1 MCVCVCVR
9 REGKRSPAQSPAL
22 GPARHGV
29 NRRTTP
35 PPPPPL
41 PPFYSWGALEGGP
54 VTESSEEEL
63 PQPPPPPP
71 PPPLRREPPPPPSP
85 LLAALGASGGA
96 MAARG
101 APRRLLLGSFW
112 VAFLLG
118 QRPES
123 SVAAAAAARSSS
135 SPQQQNLPPAG
146 PTVRTFTPFYF
157 TVEPVDTLSVRASSV
172 ILNCSAYCESSP
184 KIEWKKD
191 GTFLNLVSDDR
202 RQLLP
207 DGSLLINSVV
217 HSKHNKP
224 DEGHYQCVAT
234 VESLG
239 TIVSRTAKLTVAG
252 LPRFISQPE
261 SASVYRGNSI
271 VLNCEVN
278 ADLAPFVRWE
288 LDHEPLFLDDRVFKL
303 PSGALIISNATD
315 EDGGTYCCIIEI
327 GGSPKYSDEA
337 EIKVLPESE
346 VASNQVFLRQP
357 SSLTKITGQNAVL
370 PCVATGIPIP
380 VIRWTRNE
388 EELVTESSKNYLLLA
403 GGTLKINDI
412 TEDDAGTYT
421 CIAENGNETIEA
433 QADLIVQAPP
443 EFLKQPSNI
452 YAHESMDIVFECDV
466 TGKPTPTVKWVK
478 NGDVVIPSDY
488 FKIVNEHDLQVLGL
502 VKSDEGFY
510 QCIADNDVGN
520 IQSGA
525 QLIILD
531 HDVAIPT
538 LPPTSL
544 TSATTDHLAPATSGP
559 LPSAPRDV
567 VASLVSTRF
576 IKLTWRTPA
585 SDPHG
590 DNLTY
595 SVFYTRETVN
605 RERVENTSHPGE
617 MQVTIQNLM
626 PESVYVFRVVAQNK
640 HGPGESSL
648 PLKVATQP
656 EVQLPGPAP
665 NIRAYANS
673 PTSITISWA
682 TPLSGNGEIQNY
694 KLYYMEKGA
703 DNEQDIDVGGLSYTI
718 SGLKKYTEYSFRV
731 VAYNKHGPGV
741 STQDVVV
748 RTLSDVPSAAPQNL
762 TLEVQNSKSIMM
774 HWQPPPAGTH
784 NGQITGYKIRY
795 RKVTRKSDVT
805 DIVGTQLSQLI
816 EGLERGTEYSFRV
829 AALTVNGTGLP
840 TDWVSAETFESDLD
854 ESRVPEV
861 PSSLHV
867 RPLVTSIVVSWTPPE
882 NQNIVVRGYAI
893 GYGVGSPHAQTIKVD
908 YKQRYYTI
916 ENLDPSSH
924 YVITLKA
931 YNNVGEG
938 IPLYES
944 AVTRA
949 YTDTSEVDLFV
960 VNAPYTPV
968 PDPSPMMPPVGVQAS
983 ILSHDT
989 IRITW
994 ADNSLPKN
1002 QKVSDARYYTV
1013 RWKTNIPANT
1023 KYKTANTTTLSFL
1036 VTGLKPNTLYE
1047 FSVMVTKGRRSSTWS
1062 MTAHGTTFE
1071 LVPTSPPKDVT
1082 VVSKEGK
1089 PRTIIV
1095 NWQPPSEANGK
1106 ITGYIIYYSTDVN
1119 AEIHDWVIEPVVGNR
1134 LTHQIQELT
1143 LDTAYYFKIQARNS
1157 KGMGPMSE
1165 AVQFRT
1171 PKALGSAGKGNRP
1184 VDVGPDYKTPMSG
1197 SNSPHG
1203 SPSPLEY
1210 NMLLVIIV
1218 SVGVITIVVVVIV
1231 AVFCTRRTTSHQ
1243 KKKRAACKSV
1253 NGSHKYKGNSKD
1265 VKPPD
1270 LWIHHERLELKPIDK
1285 SPDPNPIMTDTPI
1298 PRNSQDITP
1307 VDNSMDSNIHQRRNS
1322 YRGHESEDSMST
1334 LAGRRGMR
1342 PKMMMPFDS
1351 QPPQPVISAHPIH
1364 SLDNPHHHFHSGSLA
1379 SPTCSYLHH
1388 QANPWP
1394 VGTSVSHSDRAN
1406 STESVRNTPSTD
1418 TMPASSSQ
1426 TCCADHQEPES
1437 ATGSYLPST
1446 QEEETSQSL
1455 PTAHV
1460 RPSHPL
1466 KSFAVPAVPPT
1477 GATYDPALPSTPL
1490 LSQQASSHPV
1500 HSVKTASIGT
1510 LGRTRPPM
1518 PVVVPSA
1525 PEVQETT
1532 RMLED
1537 SESNYEPDELT
1548 KEMAHLEGLM
1558 KDLNAIT
1565 TA

>member
-1 MCVCVCVR
+1 
-9 REGKRSPAQSPAL
+9 
-22 GPARHGV
+22 
-29 NRRTTP
+29 
-35 PPPPPL
+35 
-41 PPFYSWGALEGGP
+41 
-54 VTESSEEEL
+54 
-63 PQPPPPPP
+63 
-71 PPPLRREPPPPPSP
+71 
-85 LLAALGASGGA
+85 
-96 MAARG
+96 MAAERG
-101 APRRLLLGSFW
+101 ARRLLGTSSFW
-112 VAFLLG
+112 LCCLLLLG
-118 QRPES
+118 RRAPG
-123 SVAAAAAARSSS
+123 AAAARSG
-135 SPQQQNLPPAG
+135 SPPQSPG
-146 PTVRTFTPFYF
+146 SGVRTFTPFYF
-157 TVEPVDTLSVRASSV
+157 LVEPVDTLSSRGSSV
-172 ILNCSAYCESSP
+172 ILNCSAYSEPSP

-207 DGSLLINSVV
+207 DGSLFITNVV
-217 HSKHNKP
+217 HAKHNKP
-224 DEGHYQCVAT
+224 DEGYYQCVAT
-234 VESLG
+234 VENLG
-239 TIVSRTAKLTVAG
+239 TIVSRTAKLIVAS
-252 LPRFISQPE
+252 LPRFASQPE
-261 SASVYRGNSI
+261 PSSVYAGNSA

-278 ADLAPFVRWE
+278 ADLVPFVRWE
-288 LDHEPLFLDDRVFKL
+288 QNRQPLLLDDRVIKL
-303 PSGALIISNATD
+303 PSGTLVISNVT
-315 EDGGTYCCIIEI
+315 ERDGGLYRCVVES
-327 GGSPKYSDEA
+327 GGPPKYSDEA
-337 EIKVLPESE
+337 ELKVLPDPE
-346 VASNQVFLRQP
+346 VTSNLVFLKQP
-357 SSLTKITGQNAVL
+357 SSLVRVIGQSAVL
-370 PCVATGIPIP
+370 PCVALGLPTPT
-380 VIRWTRNE
+380 IRWMKNE
-388 EELVTESSKNYLLLA
+388 EALDTESSERLVLLA
-403 GGTLKINDI
+403 GGSLEISDV
-412 TEDDAGTYT
+412 TEDDAGTYF
-421 CIAENGNETIEA
+421 CIADNGNETIEA
-433 QADLIVQAPP
+433 QAELTVQAQP
-443 EFLKQPSNI
+443 EFLKQPTNI
-452 YAHESMDIVFECDV
+452 YAHESMDIIFECEV
-466 TGKPTPTVKWVK
+466 TGKPAPTVKWVK
-478 NGDVVIPSDY
+478 NGDMVIPSDY
-488 FKIVNEHDLQVLGL
+488 FKIVKEHNLQVLGL

-510 QCIADNDVGN
+510 QCIAENDVGN
-520 IQSGA
+520 AQAGA
-525 QLIILD
+525 QLIILE

-544 TSATTDHLAPATSGP
+544 TSATTDHLAPATTGP

-595 SVFYTRETVN
+595 SVFYTKEGIA

-626 PESVYVFRVVAQNK
+626 PATVYIFRVMAQNK
-640 HGPGESSL
+640 HGSGESSA
-648 PLKVATQP
+648 PLRVETQP

-665 NIRAYANS
+665 NIRAYATS
-673 PTSITISWA
+673 PTSITVTWE

-694 KLYYMEKGA
+694 KLYYMEKGT
-703 DNEQDIDVGGLSYTI
+703 DKEQDVDVSSHSHTI
-718 SGLKKYTEYSFRV
+718 NGLKKYTEYSFRV

-741 STQDVVV
+741 STQDVAV

-762 TLEVQNSKSIMM
+762 SLEVRNSKSIMI
-774 HWQPPPAGTH
+774 HWQPPPPATQ

-795 RKVTRKSDVT
+795 RKASRKSDVT
-805 DIVGTQLSQLI
+805 ETLVTGTQLSQLI
-816 EGLERGTEYSFRV
+816 EGLDRGTEYNFRV
-829 AALTVNGTGLP
+829 AALTINGTGP
-840 TDWVSAETFESDLD
+840 ATDWLSAETFESDLD
-854 ESRVPEV
+854 ETRVPDV

-893 GYGVGSPHAQTIKVD
+893 GYGIGSPHAQTIKVD

-931 YNNVGEG
+931 FNNVGEG

-944 AVTRA
+944 AVTRPH
-949 YTDTSEVDLFV
+949 T
-960 VNAPYTPV
+960 V
-968 PDPSPMMPPVGVQAS
+968 PDPTPMMPPVGVQAS

-994 ADNSLPKN
+994 ADNSLPKH
-1002 QKVSDARYYTV
+1002 QKITDSRYYTV

-1023 KYKTANTTTLSFL
+1023 KYKNANATTLSYL
-1036 VTGLKPNTLYE
+1036 VTGLKANTLYE

-1143 LDTAYYFKIQARNS
+1143 LDTPYYFKIQARNS

-1171 PKALGSAGKGNRP
+1171 PKASGSAGKGSRLP
-1184 VDVGPDYKTPMSG
+1184 DLGSDYKPPMSG

-1203 SPSPLEY
+1203 SPTSPLDS

-1218 SVGVITIVVVVIV
+1218 SVGVITIVVVVII

-1351 QPPQPVISAHPIH
+1351 QPPQQSI
-1364 SLDNPHHHFHSGSLA
+1364 
-1379 SPTCSYLHH
+1379 
-1388 QANPWP
+1388 
-1394 VGTSVSHSDRAN
+1394 
-1406 STESVRNTPSTD
+1406 RNTPSTD

-1426 TCCADHQEPES
+1426 TCCTDHQDPEG
-1437 ATGSYLPST
+1437 ATSSSYLASS
-1446 QEEETSQSL
+1446 QEEDSGQSL

-1466 KSFAVPAVPPT
+1466 KSFAVPAIPPP
-1477 GATYDPALPSTPL
+1477 GPPTYDPTLPSTPL
-1490 LSQQASSHPV
+1490 LSQQALNHHL

-1510 LGRTRPPM
+1510 LGRSRPPM

-1525 PEVQETT
+1525 PDVQETT

-1537 SESNYEPDELT
+1537 SESSYEPDELT

>member
-1 MCVCVCVR
+1 IDR
-9 REGKRSPAQSPAL
+9 DQG
-22 GPARHGV
+22 
-29 NRRTTP
+29 
-35 PPPPPL
+35 
-41 PPFYSWGALEGGP
+41 FYKY
-54 VTESSEEEL
+54 
-63 PQPPPPPP
+63 
-71 PPPLRREPPPPPSP
+71 LRMTCYK
-85 LLAALGASGGA
+85 LCI
-96 MAARG
+96 
-101 APRRLLLGSFW
+101 
-112 VAFLLG
+112 
-118 QRPES
+118 
-123 SVAAAAAARSSS
+123 
-135 SPQQQNLPPAG
+135 
-146 PTVRTFTPFYF
+146 TFTPFYF
-157 TVEPVDTLSVRASSV
+157 LVEPVDTLSVRASSV
-172 ILNCSAYCESSP
+172 ILNCS
-184 KIEWKKD
+184 D

-252 LPRFISQPE
+252 LPRFITQPE
-261 SASVYRGNSI
+261 SASVHRGNPI

-288 LDHEPLFLDDRVFKL
+288 LDHQPLFLDGRVFKL
-303 PSGALIISNATD
+303 PSGTLIVSNATD
-315 EDGGTYCCIIEI
+315 EDAGTYCCVIEI

-337 EIKVLPESE
+337 EIKVLPGTGLL
-346 VASNQVFLRQP
+346 FLKQP
-357 SSLTKITGQNAVL
+357 FPLTKVTGQSAVL
-370 PCVATGIPIP
+370 PCVASGIPVP
-380 VIRWTRNE
+380 LIRWTRKE
-388 EELVTESSKNYLLLA
+388 EDLVTENSHKFLFLS
-403 GGTLKINDI
+403 GGTLKINDV
-412 TEDDAGTYT
+412 TEDDSGTYT
-421 CIAENGNETIEA
+421 CIADNGNETIEA
-433 QADLIVQAPP
+433 RADLTVQVPP
-443 EFLKQPSNI
+443 TFLKQPANI
-452 YAHESMDIVFECDV
+452 YAHESMDIVFECNV
-466 TGKPTPTVKWVK
+466 SGKPTPVVKWVK

-488 FKIVNEHDLQVLGL
+488 FKIVNEHNLQVLGL

-510 QCIADNDVGN
+510 QCIAENDVGN

-544 TSATTDHLAPATSGP
+544 TSATTDHLAPATTGP

-585 SDPHG
+585 SDPQG

-595 SVFYTRETVN
+595 SVFYTKELSN

-626 PESVYVFRVVAQNK
+626 PEAVYIFRVVAQNK
-640 HGPGESSL
+640 HGAGESSV

-656 EVQLPGPAP
+656 EVQLPGP
-665 NIRAYANS
+665 
-673 PTSITISWA
+673 
-682 TPLSGNGEIQNY
+682 IQNY
-694 KLYYMEKGA
+694 KLYYMEKGME
-703 DNEQDIDVGGLSYTI
+703 NEDIDVGGLSYTI
-718 SGLKKYTEYSFRV
+718 IGLRKYTEYSFRV

-741 STQDVVV
+741 STQDVVI

-762 TLEVQNSKSIMM
+762 TLEVQNSKSIVM
-774 HWQPPPAGTH
+774 HWQPPPTGTH

-795 RKVTRKSDVT
+795 RKVIRKSDVT
-805 DIVGTQLSQLI
+805 EIIVGTQLSQLI
-816 EGLERGTEYSFRV
+816 EALERGTEYSFRV
-829 AALTVNGTGLP
+829 AALTINGTGIA
-840 TDWVSAETFESDLD
+840 TDWISAETFESDLD
-854 ESRVPEV
+854 ETRVPEV

-916 ENLDPSSH
+916 ENLVL
-924 YVITLKA
+924 Y
-931 YNNVGEG
+931 
-938 IPLYES
+938 IPLQ
-944 AVTRA
+944 
-949 YTDTSEVDLFV
+949 V
-960 VNAPYTPV
+960 VYRV
-968 PDPSPMMPPVGVQAS
+968 MPDPSPMMPPVGVQAS
-983 ILSHDT
+983 ILTHDT

-1071 LVPTSPPKDVT
+1071 QVPTSPPKDVT

-1106 ITGYIIYYSTDVN
+1106 ITGYIIYYNTDVN

-1184 VDVGPDYKTPMSG
+1184 LDVGTDYKTPLSG

-1210 NMLLVIIV
+1210 NMLLIIIV

-1351 QPPQPVISAHPIH
+1351 QPPQPVVSAHPIH
-1364 SLDNPHHHFHSGSLA
+1364 SLDNPHHHFHSGNLA
-1379 SPTCSYLHH
+1379 SPTCNYLHH
-1388 QANPWP
+1388 QANLWP

-1418 TMPASSSQ
+1418 TMPASLSQ

-1437 ATGSYLPST
+1437 ASTSYLPST
-1446 QEEETSQSL
+1446 QEEETSQNL

-1477 GATYDPALPSTPL
+1477 GSTYDPALPSTPL

-1537 SESNYEPDELT
+1537 TESNYEPDELT

>member
-1 MCVCVCVR
+1 MA
-9 REGKRSPAQSPAL
+9 AQP
-22 GPARHGV
+22 
-29 NRRTTP
+29 
-35 PPPPPL
+35 
-41 PPFYSWGALEGGP
+41 GALRLP
-54 VTESSEEEL
+54 TPATTSSSSTTASSLWISCLLLL
-63 PQPPPPPP
+63 P
-71 PPPLRREPPPPPSP
+71 
-85 LLAALGASGGA
+85 
-96 MAARG
+96 
-101 APRRLLLGSFW
+101 LLGS
-112 VAFLLG
+112 G
-118 QRPES
+118 
-123 SVAAAAAARSSS
+123 AARTSSQ
-135 SPQQQNLPPAG
+135 PQLPGAS
-146 PTVRTFTPFYF
+146 VRTFTPFYF
-157 TVEPVDTLSVRASSV
+157 LVEPEDTLSIRGSSV
-172 ILNCSAYCESSP
+172 ILNCSAYAEPSP

-191 GTFLNLVSDDR
+191 GTSLNLASDDR

-224 DEGHYQCVAT
+224 DEGYYQCVAT
-234 VESLG
+234 VEGLG

-252 LPRFISQPE
+252 LPRFANQPE
-261 SASVYRGNSI
+261 SSSVYAGNGA
-271 VLNCEVN
+271 VLNCEIN
-278 ADLAPFVRWE
+278 ADLVPFVRWE
-288 LDHEPLFLDDRVFKL
+288 QDRQPVLLDDRVIKVL
-303 PSGALIISNATD
+303 NGALIISNASE
-315 EDGGTYCCIIEI
+315 EDGGLYRCVVES
-327 GGSPKYSDEA
+327 GGPPKYSDEA
-337 EIKVLPESE
+337 ELKILSDPEVPSKLI
-346 VASNQVFLRQP
+346 FLKPPVPTIRV
-357 SSLTKITGQNAVL
+357 TGQTAVL
-370 PCVATGIPIP
+370 PCVASGFPTPT
-380 VIRWTRNE
+380 IRWTRNE
-388 EELVTESSKNYLLLA
+388 EALITEGSEKLALLA
-403 GGTLKINDI
+403 GGSLEINDI
-412 TEDDAGTYT
+412 VEEDAGIYT
-421 CIAENGNETIEA
+421 CIADNGNETIEA
-433 QADLIVQAPP
+433 KADLTVQVPP
-443 EFLKQPSNI
+443 EFLKRPTNI
-452 YAHESMDIVFECDV
+452 YAHESMDILFECEV
-466 TGKPTPTVKWVK
+466 NGKPTPTVKWVK
-478 NGDVVIPSDY
+478 NGEMVIPSDY
-488 FKIVNEHDLQVLGL
+488 FKIVKEHNLQVLGL

-510 QCIADNDVGN
+510 QCIAENDVGN
-520 IQSGA
+520 AQAGA

-531 HDVAIPT
+531 H
-538 LPPTSL
+538 
-544 TSATTDHLAPATSGP
+544 APATTGP

-576 IKLTWRTPA
+576 IKMTWRTPA

-595 SVFYTRETVN
+595 SVFYAKEGVN
-605 RERVENTSHPGE
+605 RERIENTTRPGE

-626 PESVYVFRVVAQNK
+626 PETVYIFRVVAQNK
-640 HGPGESSL
+640 HGSGESSA
-648 PLKVATQP
+648 PLKVETQP

-665 NIRAYANS
+665 NIRAYATS
-673 PTSITISWA
+673 PTSTTVTWE

-694 KLYYMEKGA
+694 KLYYMEKGT
-703 DNEQDIDVGGLSYTI
+703 DNEQDVDVGSRSYTI
-718 SGLKKYTEYSFRV
+718 NGLKKYTEYSFRV

-741 STQDVVV
+741 STEDVVV

-762 TLEVQNSKSIMM
+762 TLEVRNSKSIMIQ
-774 HWQPPPAGTH
+774 WQPPPPGTH

-795 RKVTRKSDVT
+795 RRISRKSDVT
-805 DIVGTQLSQLI
+805 ESIGGTQLFQLI

-829 AALTVNGTGLP
+829 AALTVNGTGP
-840 TDWVSAETFESDLD
+840 ATDWVSGETFESDLD

-893 GYGVGSPHAQTIKVD
+893 GYGIGSPHAQTIKVD

-931 YNNVGEG
+931 FNNVGEG

-944 AVTRA
+944 AVTRPH
-949 YTDTSEVDLFV
+949 TDTSEVDLFV
-960 VNAPYTPV
+960 INAPYTPV
-968 PDPSPMMPPVGVQAS
+968 PDPTPMMPPVGVQAS

-994 ADNSLPKN
+994 ADNSLPKH
-1002 QKVSDARYYTV
+1002 QKITDSRYYTV

-1023 KYKTANTTTLSFL
+1023 KYKTANATTLNYL

-1143 LDTAYYFKIQARNS
+1143 LDTPYYFKIQARNS

-1171 PKALGSAGKGNRP
+1171 PKADSSDKMPNDQASGSAGKGNRLP
-1184 VDVGPDYKTPMSG
+1184 DTDYKTPMG
-1197 SNSPHG
+1197 GNNSPHG
-1203 SPSPLEY
+1203 SPTSPLDS

-1364 SLDNPHHHFHSGSLA
+1364 SLDNPHHHFHSSSLA
-1379 SPTCSYLHH
+1379 SPTRSYLHH
-1388 QANPWP
+1388 QVNPWP
-1394 VGTSVSHSDRAN
+1394 VGTSMSHSDRAN

-1426 TCCADHQEPES
+1426 TCCTDHQDPEG
-1437 ATGSYLPST
+1437 ATGSSYLASS
-1446 QEEETSQSL
+1446 QEEDSGQSL

-1466 KSFAVPAVPPT
+1466 KSFAVPAVPPPSS
-1477 GATYDPALPSTPL
+1477 TYDPALPSTPL
-1490 LSQQASSHPV
+1490 LSQQAPNHQV

-1532 RMLED
+1532 RMLDD
-1537 SESNYEPDELT
+1537 SESSYEPDELT

>member
-1 MCVCVCVR
+1 MALQARLDFAKLRFWWVPSDNFFKDSTYLI
-9 REGKRSPAQSPAL
+9 GKA
-22 GPARHGV
+22 
-29 NRRTTP
+29 
-35 PPPPPL
+35 
-41 PPFYSWGALEGGP
+41 
-54 VTESSEEEL
+54 SS
-63 PQPPPPPP
+63 
-71 PPPLRREPPPPPSP
+71 
-85 LLAALGASGGA
+85 
-96 MAARG
+96 
-101 APRRLLLGSFW
+101 
-112 VAFLLG
+112 
-118 QRPES
+118 
-123 SVAAAAAARSSS
+123 
-135 SPQQQNLPPAG
+135 
-146 PTVRTFTPFYF
+146 VRTFTPFYF
-157 TVEPVDTLSVRASSV
+157 VVEPTDTLSVRGASV
-172 ILNCSAYCESSP
+172 VLNCSAFCETSP

-224 DEGHYQCVAT
+224 DEGYYQCVAT

-239 TIVSRTAKLTVAG
+239 TIVSRTAKLTIAG
-252 LPRFISQPE
+252 LPKFISQPE
-261 SASVYRGNSI
+261 STSVYRGNSAI
-271 VLNCEVN
+271 LNCEVN
-278 ADLAPFVRWE
+278 ADLVPFVRWE
-288 LDHEPLFLDDRVFKL
+288 QARQPLFLDDRVFKL

-315 EDGGTYCCIIEI
+315 GDEGLYRCIIES

-337 EIKVLPESE
+337 ELKILPDPEFPSDL
-346 VASNQVFLRQP
+346 VFLRQP
-357 SSLTKITGQNAVL
+357 SSLIRVTGQSAVL
-370 PCVATGIPIP
+370 PCAAAGFPTP

-388 EELVTESSKNYLLLA
+388 EELITEGSERFLLLA
-403 GGTLKINDI
+403 GGSLEISDI
-412 TEDDAGTYT
+412 MEDDAGTYA
-421 CIAENGNETIEA
+421 CIVDNGNETAEA
-433 QADLIVQAPP
+433 QADLTVLAPP
-443 EFLKQPSNI
+443 EFLKQPANI
-452 YAHESMDIVFECDV
+452 YAHESMDIVFECEV

-478 NGDVVIPSDY
+478 NGDMVIPSDY
-488 FKIVNEHDLQVLGL
+488 FKIVKEHNLQVLGL

-510 QCIADNDVGN
+510 QCIAENDVGN
-520 IQSGA
+520 VQAGA
-525 QLIILD
+525 QLIILE
-531 HDVAIPT
+531 H
-538 LPPTSL
+538 
-544 TSATTDHLAPATSGP
+544 APATTGP

-567 VASLVSTRF
+567 VATLVSTRF

-585 SDPHG
+585 SDPQG

-595 SVFYTRETVN
+595 SVFYTKEGIN
-605 RERVENTSHPGE
+605 RERVENTSRPGE

-626 PESVYVFRVVAQNK
+626 PETVYIFRVVAQNK
-640 HGPGESSL
+640 HGPGESSV

-673 PTSITISWA
+673 PTSITVTWE

-694 KLYYMEKGA
+694 KLYYMEKGT
-703 DNEQDIDVGGLSYTI
+703 DNEQDVDVGGHSYTI
-718 SGLKKYTEYSFRV
+718 NGLKKYREYSFRV

-748 RTLSDVPSAAPQNL
+748 RTLSDVPSAPPQNL
-762 TLEVQNSKSIMM
+762 SLEVRNSKSIMV
-774 HWQPPPAGTH
+774 HWQPPPPGTH

-795 RKVTRKSDVT
+795 RKVSRKSDVT
-805 DIVGTQLSQLI
+805 ESIGGTQIFQLI

-829 AALTVNGTGLP
+829 AALTINGTGP
-840 TDWVSAETFESDLD
+840 ATDWVSAETFESDLD
-854 ESRVPEV
+854 ETRVPEV

-931 YNNVGEG
+931 FNNVGEG

-944 AVTRA
+944 AVTRSQ
-949 YTDTSEVDLFV
+949 TDTSEVDVFV
-960 VNAPYTPV
+960 INAPYTPV

-1002 QKVSDARYYTV
+1002 QKITDARYYTV

-1023 KYKTANTTTLSFL
+1023 KYKTANTTTLSYL

-1143 LDTAYYFKIQARNS
+1143 LDTPYYFKIQARNS

-1171 PKALGSAGKGNRP
+1171 PKASGTGGKGSRP
-1184 VDVGPDYKTPMSG
+1184 VDLGPDYKPPMSG

-1203 SPSPLEY
+1203 SPTSPLDS

-1218 SVGVITIVVVVIV
+1218 SVGVITIVIVVIV

-1379 SPTCSYLHH
+1379 SPTRSYLHH
-1388 QANPWP
+1388 QVNPWP
-1394 VGTSVSHSDRAN
+1394 IGTSMSHSDRAN

-1426 TCCADHQEPES
+1426 TCADHQDPDS
-1437 ATGSYLPST
+1437 ATGSYLASA
-1446 QEEETSQSL
+1446 QEEDSSQNL

-1466 KSFAVPAVPPT
+1466 KSFAVPAVPPSSS
-1477 GATYDPALPSTPL
+1477 TYDPALPSTPL
-1490 LSQQASSHPV
+1490 LSQQASNHPV

-1518 PVVVPSA
+1518 PVIVPSA
-1525 PEVQETT
+1525 PDVQETT

>member
-1 MCVCVCVR
+1 
-9 REGKRSPAQSPAL
+9 
-22 GPARHGV
+22 
-29 NRRTTP
+29 
-35 PPPPPL
+35 
-41 PPFYSWGALEGGP
+41 
-54 VTESSEEEL
+54 
-63 PQPPPPPP
+63 
-71 PPPLRREPPPPPSP
+71 
-85 LLAALGASGGA
+85 

-101 APRRLLLGSFW
+101 ARRLLGSLW
-112 VAFLLG
+112 IALLLG
-118 QRPES
+118 QSDP
-123 SVAAAAAARSSS
+123 AAAAARSSS
-135 SPQQQNLPPAG
+135 QSPAG
-146 PTVRTFTPFYF
+146 STVRTFTPFYF
-157 TVEPVDTLSVRASSV
+157 LVEPVDTLSVRGASV
-172 ILNCSAYCESSP
+172 ILNCSAFCESSP

-224 DEGHYQCVAT
+224 DEGYYQCVAT

-239 TIVSRTAKLTVAG
+239 TIVSKTAKLTVAG
-252 LPRFISQPE
+252 LPRFTSQPE
-261 SASVYRGNSI
+261 STSVYRGNSVI
-271 VLNCEVN
+271 LNCEVN
-278 ADLAPFVRWE
+278 ADLVPFVRWE
-288 LDHEPLFLDDRVFKL
+288 QDRQPLFLDDRIFTL
-303 PSGALIISNATD
+303 PSGALIISNVTD
-315 EDGGTYCCIIEI
+315 GDGGLYRCVIES

-337 EIKVLPESE
+337 ELKVLPDPE
-346 VASNQVFLRQP
+346 VPLNLVFLRQP
-357 SSLTKITGQNAVL
+357 SSLTKVTGQSAVF
-370 PCVATGIPIP
+370 PCVTAGFPTP
-380 VIRWTRNE
+380 VNRWMRNE
-388 EELVTESSKNYLLLA
+388 EELTTEGSERFSLLA
-403 GGTLKINDI
+403 GGSLEISDI
-412 TEDDAGTYT
+412 TDDDAGTYA
-421 CIAENGNETIEA
+421 CIVDNGNETIEA
-433 QADLIVQAPP
+433 QADLTVQAPP
-443 EFLKQPSNI
+443 EFLKQPANI
-452 YAHESMDIVFECDV
+452 YAHESMDIIFECEV

-478 NGDVVIPSDY
+478 NGDMVIPSDY
-488 FKIVNEHDLQVLGL
+488 FKIVKEHNLQVLGL

-510 QCIADNDVGN
+510 QCIAENDIGN
-520 IQSGA
+520 AQAGA
-525 QLIILD
+525 QLIILE

-544 TSATTDHLAPATSGP
+544 TSATTDHLAPATTGP

-595 SVFYTRETVN
+595 IVFYTKEGIN
-605 RERVENTSHPGE
+605 RERVENTSRPGE

-626 PESVYVFRVVAQNK
+626 PETVYVFRVVAQNK
-640 HGPGESSL
+640 HGPGESSAS
-648 PLKVATQP
+648 LKVATQP

-665 NIRAYANS
+665 NIRAYAIS
-673 PTSITISWA
+673 PTSVTVMWD

-694 KLYYMEKGA
+694 KLYYMEKGT
-703 DNEQDIDVGGLSYTI
+703 DNEQDVDVGGHSYTI
-718 SGLKKYTEYSFRV
+718 NGLKKYTEYSFRV

-748 RTLSDVPSAAPQNL
+748 QTLSDVPSAAPQNL
-762 TLEVQNSKSIMM
+762 SLEVRNSKSIMI

-795 RKVTRKSDVT
+795 RKASRKSDVT
-805 DIVGTQLSQLI
+805 ESIGGTQLFQLI

-829 AALTVNGTGLP
+829 AALTSNGTGP
-840 TDWVSAETFESDLD
+840 ATDWISAETFESDLD
-854 ESRVPEV
+854 ETRVPEV

-893 GYGVGSPHAQTIKVD
+893 GYGIGSPHAQTIKVD

-931 YNNVGEG
+931 FNNVGEG

-944 AVTRA
+944 AVTRPH
-949 YTDTSEVDLFV
+949 T
-960 VNAPYTPV
+960 V

-1002 QKVSDARYYTV
+1002 QKITDARYYTV

-1023 KYKTANTTTLSFL
+1023 KYKTANTTTLSYL

-1089 PRTIIV
+1089 PKTIIV

-1143 LDTAYYFKIQARNS
+1143 LDTPYYFKIQARNS

-1171 PKALGSAGKGNRP
+1171 PKALGSTGKGIRTL
-1184 VDVGPDYKTPMSG
+1184 DVGPDYKPPMSG

-1203 SPSPLEY
+1203 SPTSPLDS

-1218 SVGVITIVVVVIV
+1218 SVGVITIVIVVIV

-1379 SPTCSYLHH
+1379 SPTRSYLHH
-1388 QANPWP
+1388 QVNPWP
-1394 VGTSVSHSDRAN
+1394 IGTSMSHSDRAN

-1426 TCCADHQEPES
+1426 TCCADHQDPES
-1437 ATGSYLPST
+1437 ATGSYLANT
-1446 QEEETSQSL
+1446 QEEDTGQNL

-1477 GATYDPALPSTPL
+1477 GSTYDSALPSTPL
-1490 LSQQASSHPV
+1490 LSQQASNHPV

-1525 PEVQETT
+1525 PDVQETA

>member
-1 MCVCVCVR
+1 MDWIW
-9 REGKRSPAQSPAL
+9 L
-22 GPARHGV
+22 GTVEKNIPEKAPVDPNDGS
-29 NRRTTP
+29 
-35 PPPPPL
+35 
-41 PPFYSWGALEGGP
+41 SW
-54 VTESSEEEL
+54 
-63 PQPPPPPP
+63 
-71 PPPLRREPPPPPSP
+71 
-85 LLAALGASGGA
+85 LGA
-96 MAARG
+96 
-101 APRRLLLGSFW
+101 PN
-112 VAFLLG
+112 VAD
-118 QRPES
+118 E
-123 SVAAAAAARSSS
+123 
-135 SPQQQNLPPAG
+135 

-157 TVEPVDTLSVRASSV
+157 IVEPVDTLSVRASSV
-172 ILNCSAYCESSP
+172 ILNCSAYCESPP

-252 LPRFISQPE
+252 LPRFITQPE
-261 SASVYRGNSI
+261 SASVYRGNPI

-288 LDHEPLFLDDRVFKL
+288 LDHQPLFLDDRVFKL
-303 PSGALIISNATD
+303 PSGTLIVSNATD
-315 EDGGTYCCIIEI
+315 EDGGTYCCVIEI

-337 EIKVLPESE
+337 EIKVLPDTESE
-346 VASNQVFLRQP
+346 IASDLLFLKQP
-357 SSLTKITGQNAVL
+357 FSLTKVTGQSAVL
-370 PCVATGIPIP
+370 PCVAAGIPVP
-380 VIRWTRNE
+380 LIRWTRNE
-388 EELVTESSKNYLLLA
+388 EELVTENSHKFIFLS

-412 TEDDAGTYT
+412 TEDDTGTYT
-421 CIAENGNETIEA
+421 CIADNGNDTIEA
-433 QADLIVQAPP
+433 QADLTVQVPP
-443 EFLKQPSNI
+443 MFLKQPANI

-466 TGKPTPTVKWVK
+466 SGKPTPTVKWVK

-488 FKIVNEHDLQVLGL
+488 FKIVNEHNLQVLGL

-510 QCIADNDVGN
+510 QCITENDVGN
-520 IQSGA
+520 IQAGA

-585 SDPHG
+585 SDPQG

-595 SVFYTRETVN
+595 SVFYTKEMSN

-626 PESVYVFRVVAQNK
+626 PETVYIFRVVAQNK
-640 HGPGESSL
+640 HGPGESSV

-673 PTSITISWA
+673 PTSITVTWG

-694 KLYYMEKGA
+694 KLYYMEKGTE
-703 DNEQDIDVGGLSYTI
+703 NEQDVDVGGLSYTI
-718 SGLKKYTEYSFRV
+718 IGLKKYTEYSFRV

-741 STQDVVV
+741 STQDVVI

-774 HWQPPPAGTH
+774 HWQPPPTGTH

-795 RKVTRKSDVT
+795 RKVIRKSDVT
-805 DIVGTQLSQLI
+805 EIIVGTQLSQLI

-829 AALTVNGTGLP
+829 AALTVNGTGIS
-840 TDWVSAETFESDLD
+840 TDWISAETFESDLD

-1071 LVPTSPPKDVT
+1071 QVPTSPPKDVT

-1184 VDVGPDYKTPMSG
+1184 VDAGTDHKTPISG

-1210 NMLLVIIV
+1210 NMLLIIIV

-1379 SPTCSYLHH
+1379 SPTCNYLHH
-1388 QANPWP
+1388 QANLWP

-1437 ATGSYLPST
+1437 ASGSYLPST
-1446 QEEETSQSL
+1446 QEEETNQNL

-1477 GATYDPALPSTPL
+1477 GSTYDPALPSTPL

-1537 SESNYEPDELT
+1537 TESNYEPDELT

>member
-1 MCVCVCVR
+1 MAAEREAGRLVR
-9 REGKRSPAQSPAL
+9 TSFS
-22 GPARHGV
+22 
-29 NRRTTP
+29 RRRC
-35 PPPPPL
+35 PPPPL
-41 PPFYSWGALEGGP
+41 L
-54 VTESSEEEL
+54 L
-63 PQPPPPPP
+63 
-71 PPPLRREPPPPPSP
+71 LP
-85 LLAALGASGGA
+85 LLLLLPGVA
-96 MAARG
+96 AARG
-101 APRRLLLGSFW
+101 G
-112 VAFLLG
+112 
-118 QRPES
+118 
-123 SVAAAAAARSSS
+123 S
-135 SPQQQNLPPAG
+135 SPQPAG
-146 PTVRTFTPFYF
+146 ASVRTFSPFYF
-157 TVEPVDTLSVRASSV
+157 LAEPVDTLSVRGSSV
-172 ILNCSAYCESSP
+172 VLNCSAYSEPSP

-207 DGSLLINSVV
+207 DGSLFISSVV

-224 DEGHYQCVAT
+224 DEGFYQCVAT
-234 VESLG
+234 VDNLG

-252 LPRFISQPE
+252 LPRFTSQPE
-261 SASVYRGNSI
+261 PSSVYVGNSAI
-271 VLNCEVN
+271 LNCEVN
-278 ADLAPFVRWE
+278 ADLVPFVRWE
-288 LDHEPLFLDDRVFKL
+288 QNRQPLLLDDRVVKL
-303 PSGALIISNATD
+303 PSGTLVVSNVT
-315 EDGGTYCCIIEI
+315 EGDGGLYRCVVES
-327 GGSPKYSDEA
+327 GGPPKFSDEA
-337 EIKVLPESE
+337 ELKVLQDSEEMLNLLFLLRPSSVIKV
-346 VASNQVFLRQP
+346 
-357 SSLTKITGQNAVL
+357 IGQSVVL
-370 PCVATGIPIP
+370 PCVASGLPAP
-380 VIRWTRNE
+380 VIRWMKNE
-388 EELVTESSKNYLLLA
+388 EVLDTESSGRLVLLA
-403 GGTLKINDI
+403 GGSLEISDVI
-412 TEDDAGTYT
+412 EDDAGTYF
-421 CIAENGNETIEA
+421 CIADNGNKTVEA
-433 QADLIVQAPP
+433 QAELTVQVPP
-443 EFLKQPSNI
+443 EFLRQPANI
-452 YAHESMDIVFECDV
+452 YAHESMDIIFECEV

-488 FKIVNEHDLQVLGL
+488 FKIVKEHNLQVLGL

-510 QCIADNDVGN
+510 QCIAENDVGN
-520 IQSGA
+520 AQAGA
-525 QLIILD
+525 QLIILE
-531 HDVAIPT
+531 H
-538 LPPTSL
+538 
-544 TSATTDHLAPATSGP
+544 APATTGP

-595 SVFYTRETVN
+595 SVFYTKEGIA
-605 RERVENTSHPGE
+605 RERVENTSQPGE

-626 PESVYVFRVVAQNK
+626 PATVYIFKVMAQNK
-640 HGPGESSL
+640 HGSGESSA
-648 PLKVATQP
+648 PLRVETQP

-665 NIRAYANS
+665 NIRAYATS
-673 PTSITISWA
+673 PTSVTITWE
-682 TPLSGNGEIQNY
+682 TPLSGNGDIQSY
-694 KLYYMEKGA
+694 KLYYMEKGT
-703 DNEQDIDVGGLSYTI
+703 DKEQDVDVSSHSYTI
-718 SGLKKYTEYSFRV
+718 NGLKKYTEYSFRV

-741 STQDVVV
+741 STQDVAV
-748 RTLSDVPSAAPQNL
+748 RTLSDVPSTAPQNL
-762 TLEVQNSKSIMM
+762 SLEVRNSKSIVI
-774 HWQPPPAGTH
+774 HWQPPSPATQ

-795 RKVTRKSDVT
+795 RKASRKSDVT
-805 DIVGTQLSQLI
+805 ETLVTGTQLSQLI
-816 EGLERGTEYSFRV
+816 EGLDRGTEYNFRV
-829 AALTVNGTGLP
+829 AALTVNGTGP
-840 TDWVSAETFESDLD
+840 ATDWLSAETFESDLD
-854 ESRVPEV
+854 ETRVPEV

-893 GYGVGSPHAQTIKVD
+893 GYGIGSPHAQTIKVD

-931 YNNVGEG
+931 FNNVGEG

-944 AVTRA
+944 AVTRPH
-949 YTDTSEVDLFV
+949 T
-960 VNAPYTPV
+960 V
-968 PDPSPMMPPVGVQAS
+968 PDPTPMMPPVGVQAS

-989 IRITW
+989 VRITW
-994 ADNSLPKN
+994 ADNSLPKH
-1002 QKVSDARYYTV
+1002 QKITDSRYYTV

-1023 KYKTANTTTLSFL
+1023 KYKNANATTLSYL

-1062 MTAHGTTFE
+1062 MTAHGATFE

-1143 LDTAYYFKIQARNS
+1143 LDTPYYFKIQARNS

-1171 PKALGSAGKGNRP
+1171 PKALGSAGKGSRLP
-1184 VDVGPDYKTPMSG
+1184 DLGSDYKPPMSG

-1203 SPSPLEY
+1203 SPTSPLDS

-1218 SVGVITIVVVVIV
+1218 SVGVITIVVVVII

-1253 NGSHKYKGNSKD
+1253 NGSHKYKGNCKD

-1285 SPDPNPIMTDTPI
+1285 SPDPNPVMTDTPI

-1364 SLDNPHHHFHSGSLA
+1364 SLDNPHHHFHSSSLA
-1379 SPTCSYLHH
+1379 SPARSHLYHPSS
-1388 QANPWP
+1388 PWP
-1394 VGTSVSHSDRAN
+1394 IGTSMSLSDRAN

-1426 TCCADHQEPES
+1426 TCCTDHQDPEG
-1437 ATGSYLPST
+1437 ATSSSYLASS
-1446 QEEETSQSL
+1446 QEEDSGQSL

-1466 KSFAVPAVPPT
+1466 KSFAVPAIPPP
-1477 GATYDPALPSTPL
+1477 GPPVYDPALPSTPL
-1490 LSQQASSHPV
+1490 LSQQALNHHI

-1510 LGRTRPPM
+1510 LGRSRPPM

-1537 SESNYEPDELT
+1537 SESSYEPDELT

>member
-1 MCVCVCVR
+1 
-9 REGKRSPAQSPAL
+9 
-22 GPARHGV
+22 
-29 NRRTTP
+29 
-35 PPPPPL
+35 
-41 PPFYSWGALEGGP
+41 
-54 VTESSEEEL
+54 
-63 PQPPPPPP
+63 
-71 PPPLRREPPPPPSP
+71 
-85 LLAALGASGGA
+85 
-96 MAARG
+96 MAAERG
-101 APRRLLLGSFW
+101 ARRLPGTSSLRLCCLLLLLPLLLG
-112 VAFLLG
+112 
-118 QRPES
+118 RPPP
-123 SVAAAAAARSSS
+123 AAAARSGSPPQSAGSS
-135 SPQQQNLPPAG
+135 I
-146 PTVRTFTPFYF
+146 RKFTPFYF
-157 TVEPVDTLSVRASSV
+157 LVEPVDTLSVRGSSV
-172 ILNCSAYCESSP
+172 ILNCSAYSEPSP

-207 DGSLLINSVV
+207 DGSLFISNVV

-224 DEGHYQCVAT
+224 DEGYYQCVAT

-252 LPRFISQPE
+252 LPRFASQPE
-261 SASVYRGNSI
+261 PSSVYAGNSAI
-271 VLNCEVN
+271 LNCEVN
-278 ADLAPFVRWE
+278 VDLVPFVRWE
-288 LDHEPLFLDDRVFKL
+288 QNRQPLLLDDRIIKL
-303 PSGALIISNATD
+303 PSGTLVINNAT
-315 EDGGTYCCIIEI
+315 EGDGGLYRCVVES
-327 GGSPKYSDEA
+327 GGPPKYSDEA
-337 EIKVLPESE
+337 ELKVLLPDPEFT
-346 VASNQVFLRQP
+346 SNLVFLKQP
-357 SSLTKITGQNAVL
+357 SSLVRVIGQSVVL
-370 PCVATGIPIP
+370 PCVASGLPIP
-380 VIRWTRNE
+380 TIRWMKNE
-388 EELVTESSKNYLLLA
+388 EALDTESSEKLVLLA
-403 GGTLKINDI
+403 GGSLEISDV
-412 TEDDAGTYT
+412 TEDDAGTYF
-421 CIAENGNETIEA
+421 CIADNGNETIEA
-433 QADLIVQAPP
+433 QAELTVQAQP
-443 EFLKQPSNI
+443 EFLKQPTNI
-452 YAHESMDIVFECDV
+452 YAHESMDIVFECEV
-466 TGKPTPTVKWVK
+466 TGKPTPTVKWIK
-478 NGDVVIPSDY
+478 NGDMVIPSDY
-488 FKIVNEHDLQVLGL
+488 FKIVKEHNLQVLGL

-510 QCIADNDVGN
+510 QCIAENDVGN
-520 IQSGA
+520 AQAGA
-525 QLIILD
+525 QLIILE
-531 HDVAIPT
+531 H
-538 LPPTSL
+538 
-544 TSATTDHLAPATSGP
+544 APATTGP

-595 SVFYTRETVN
+595 SVFYTKEGIA
-605 RERVENTSHPGE
+605 RERVENTSRPGE

-626 PESVYVFRVVAQNK
+626 PATVYVFRVVAQNK
-640 HGPGESSL
+640 HGSGESSA
-648 PLKVATQP
+648 PLRVETQP

-665 NIRAYANS
+665 NIRAYAAS
-673 PTSITISWA
+673 PTSITVTWE

-694 KLYYMEKGA
+694 KLYYMEKGT
-703 DNEQDIDVGGLSYTI
+703 DKEQDVDVSSHSHTI
-718 SGLKKYTEYSFRV
+718 NGLKKYTEYSFRV

-741 STQDVVV
+741 STQDVAV
-748 RTLSDVPSAAPQNL
+748 RTLSDVPGAAPQNL
-762 TLEVQNSKSIMM
+762 SLEVRNSKSIVI
-774 HWQPPPAGTH
+774 HWQPPPPATQ
-784 NGQITGYKIRY
+784 NGQIIGYKIRY
-795 RKVTRKSDVT
+795 RKASRKSDVT
-805 DIVGTQLSQLI
+805 ETLVPGTQLSQLI
-816 EGLERGTEYSFRV
+816 EGLDRGTEYNFRV
-829 AALTVNGTGLP
+829 AALTVNGTGP
-840 TDWVSAETFESDLD
+840 ATDWLSAETFESDLD
-854 ESRVPEV
+854 ETRVPEV

-893 GYGVGSPHAQTIKVD
+893 GYGIGSPHAQTIKVD

-931 YNNVGEG
+931 FNNVGEG

-944 AVTRA
+944 AVTRPH
-949 YTDTSEVDLFV
+949 T
-960 VNAPYTPV
+960 V
-968 PDPSPMMPPVGVQAS
+968 PDPTPMMPPVGVQAS

-994 ADNSLPKN
+994 ADNSLPKH
-1002 QKVSDARYYTV
+1002 QKITDSRYYTV

-1023 KYKTANTTTLSFL
+1023 KYKNANATTLSYL
-1036 VTGLKPNTLYE
+1036 VTGLKANTLYE

-1071 LVPTSPPKDVT
+1071 FVPTSPPKDVT

-1143 LDTAYYFKIQARNS
+1143 LDTPYYFKIQARNS

-1171 PKALGSAGKGNRP
+1171 PKASGSAGKGSRLP
-1184 VDVGPDYKTPMSG
+1184 DLGSDYKPPMSG

-1203 SPSPLEY
+1203 SPTSPLDSS
-1210 NMLLVIIV
+1210 MLLVIIV
-1218 SVGVITIVVVVIV
+1218 SVGVVTIVVVVVI

-1351 QPPQPVISAHPIH
+1351 QPPQ
-1364 SLDNPHHHFHSGSLA
+1364 
-1379 SPTCSYLHH
+1379 
-1388 QANPWP
+1388 Q
-1394 VGTSVSHSDRAN
+1394 
-1406 STESVRNTPSTD
+1406 SVRNTPSTD

-1426 TCCADHQEPES
+1426 TCCTDHQDPEG
-1437 ATGSYLPST
+1437 ATSSSYLASS
-1446 QEEETSQSL
+1446 QEEDSGQSL

-1466 KSFAVPAVPPT
+1466 KSFAVPAIPPP
-1477 GATYDPALPSTPL
+1477 GPPTYDPTLPSTPL
-1490 LSQQASSHPV
+1490 LSQQALNHHI

-1510 LGRTRPPM
+1510 LGRSRPPM

-1537 SESNYEPDELT
+1537 SESSYEPDELT

>member
-1 MCVCVCVR
+1 
-9 REGKRSPAQSPAL
+9 
-22 GPARHGV
+22 
-29 NRRTTP
+29 
-35 PPPPPL
+35 
-41 PPFYSWGALEGGP
+41 
-54 VTESSEEEL
+54 
-63 PQPPPPPP
+63 
-71 PPPLRREPPPPPSP
+71 
-85 LLAALGASGGA
+85 
-96 MAARG
+96 MAAERG
-101 APRRLLLGSFW
+101 ARRLLGTSSFW
-112 VAFLLG
+112 LCCLLLLG
-118 QRPES
+118 RRAPG
-123 SVAAAAAARSSS
+123 AAAARSG
-135 SPQQQNLPPAG
+135 SPPQSPG
-146 PTVRTFTPFYF
+146 SGVRTFTPFYF
-157 TVEPVDTLSVRASSV
+157 LVEPVDTLSSRGSSV
-172 ILNCSAYCESSP
+172 ILNCSAYSEPSP

-207 DGSLLINSVV
+207 DGSLFITNVV
-217 HSKHNKP
+217 HAKHNKP
-224 DEGHYQCVAT
+224 DEGYYQCVAT
-234 VESLG
+234 VENLG
-239 TIVSRTAKLTVAG
+239 TIVSRTAKLIVAS
-252 LPRFISQPE
+252 LPRFASQPE
-261 SASVYRGNSI
+261 PSSVYAGNSA

-278 ADLAPFVRWE
+278 ADLVPFVRWE
-288 LDHEPLFLDDRVFKL
+288 QNRQPLLLDDRVIKL
-303 PSGALIISNATD
+303 PSGTLVISNVT
-315 EDGGTYCCIIEI
+315 ERDGGLYRCVVES
-327 GGSPKYSDEA
+327 GGPPKYSDEA
-337 EIKVLPESE
+337 ELKVLPDPE
-346 VASNQVFLRQP
+346 VTSNLVFLKQP
-357 SSLTKITGQNAVL
+357 SSLVRVIGQSAVL
-370 PCVATGIPIP
+370 PCVALGLPTPT
-380 VIRWTRNE
+380 IRWMKNE
-388 EELVTESSKNYLLLA
+388 EALDTESSERLVLLA
-403 GGTLKINDI
+403 GGSLEISDV
-412 TEDDAGTYT
+412 TEDDAGTYF
-421 CIAENGNETIEA
+421 CIADNGNETIEA
-433 QADLIVQAPP
+433 QAELTVQAQP
-443 EFLKQPSNI
+443 EFLKQPTNI
-452 YAHESMDIVFECDV
+452 YAHESMDIIFECEV
-466 TGKPTPTVKWVK
+466 TGKPAPTVKWVK
-478 NGDVVIPSDY
+478 NGDMVIPSDY
-488 FKIVNEHDLQVLGL
+488 FKIVKEHNLQVLGL

-510 QCIADNDVGN
+510 QCIAENDVGN
-520 IQSGA
+520 AQAGA
-525 QLIILD
+525 QLIILE
-531 HDVAIPT
+531 H
-538 LPPTSL
+538 
-544 TSATTDHLAPATSGP
+544 APATTGP

-595 SVFYTRETVN
+595 SVFYTKEGIA

-626 PESVYVFRVVAQNK
+626 PATVYIFRVMAQNK
-640 HGPGESSL
+640 HGSGESSA
-648 PLKVATQP
+648 PLRVETQP

-665 NIRAYANS
+665 NIRAYATS
-673 PTSITISWA
+673 PTSITVTWE

-694 KLYYMEKGA
+694 KLYYMEKGT
-703 DNEQDIDVGGLSYTI
+703 DKEQDVDVSSHSHTI
-718 SGLKKYTEYSFRV
+718 NGLKKYTEYSFRV

-741 STQDVVV
+741 STQDVAV

-762 TLEVQNSKSIMM
+762 SLEVRNSKSIMI
-774 HWQPPPAGTH
+774 HWQPPPPATQ

-795 RKVTRKSDVT
+795 RKASRKSDVT
-805 DIVGTQLSQLI
+805 ETLVTGTQLSQLI
-816 EGLERGTEYSFRV
+816 EGLDRGTEYNFRV
-829 AALTVNGTGLP
+829 AALTINGTGP
-840 TDWVSAETFESDLD
+840 ATDWLSAETFESDLD
-854 ESRVPEV
+854 ETRVPDV

-893 GYGVGSPHAQTIKVD
+893 GYGIGSPHAQTIKVD

-931 YNNVGEG
+931 FNNVGEG

-944 AVTRA
+944 AVTRPH
-949 YTDTSEVDLFV
+949 T
-960 VNAPYTPV
+960 V
-968 PDPSPMMPPVGVQAS
+968 PDPTPMMPPVGVQAS

-994 ADNSLPKN
+994 ADNSLPKH
-1002 QKVSDARYYTV
+1002 QKITDSRYYTV

-1023 KYKTANTTTLSFL
+1023 KYKNANATTLSYL
-1036 VTGLKPNTLYE
+1036 VTGLKANTLYE

-1071 LVPTSPPKDVT
+1071 L
-1082 VVSKEGK
+1082 
-1089 PRTIIV
+1089 
-1095 NWQPPSEANGK
+1095 
-1106 ITGYIIYYSTDVN
+1106 GYIIYYSTDVN

-1143 LDTAYYFKIQARNS
+1143 LDTPYYFKIQARNS

-1171 PKALGSAGKGNRP
+1171 PKASGSAGKGSRLP
-1184 VDVGPDYKTPMSG
+1184 DLGSDYKPPMSG

-1203 SPSPLEY
+1203 SPTSPLDS

-1218 SVGVITIVVVVIV
+1218 SVGVITIVVVVII

-1351 QPPQPVISAHPIH
+1351 QPPQQSI
-1364 SLDNPHHHFHSGSLA
+1364 
-1379 SPTCSYLHH
+1379 
-1388 QANPWP
+1388 
-1394 VGTSVSHSDRAN
+1394 
-1406 STESVRNTPSTD
+1406 RNTPSTD

-1426 TCCADHQEPES
+1426 TCCTDHQDPEG
-1437 ATGSYLPST
+1437 ATSSSYLASS
-1446 QEEETSQSL
+1446 QEEDSGQSL

-1466 KSFAVPAVPPT
+1466 KSFAVPAIPPP
-1477 GATYDPALPSTPL
+1477 GPPTYDPTLPSTPL
-1490 LSQQASSHPV
+1490 LSQQALNHHL

-1510 LGRTRPPM
+1510 LGRSRPPM

-1525 PEVQETT
+1525 PDVQETT

-1537 SESNYEPDELT
+1537 SESSYEPDELT

>member
-1 MCVCVCVR
+1 
-9 REGKRSPAQSPAL
+9 
-22 GPARHGV
+22 
-29 NRRTTP
+29 
-35 PPPPPL
+35 
-41 PPFYSWGALEGGP
+41 
-54 VTESSEEEL
+54 
-63 PQPPPPPP
+63 
-71 PPPLRREPPPPPSP
+71 
-85 LLAALGASGGA
+85 

-101 APRRLLLGSFW
+101 ARRLLGSLW
-112 VAFLLG
+112 IALLLG
-118 QRPES
+118 QPDP
-123 SVAAAAAARSSS
+123 AAAAAGSSS
-135 SPQQQNLPPAG
+135 QSPAG
-146 PTVRTFTPFYF
+146 STVRTFTPFYF
-157 TVEPVDTLSVRASSV
+157 LVEPVDTLSVRGAFI
-172 ILNCSAYCESSP
+172 ILNCSAYCEPSP

-207 DGSLLINSVV
+207 DGSLLINGVV

-224 DEGHYQCVAT
+224 DEGYYQCVAT

-252 LPRFISQPE
+252 LPRFTSQPE
-261 SASVYRGNSI
+261 STSVYRGNSVI
-271 VLNCEVN
+271 LNCEVN
-278 ADLAPFVRWE
+278 ADLVPFVRWE
-288 LDHEPLFLDDRVFKL
+288 QDRQPLFLDNRVFTL
-303 PSGALIISNATD
+303 PSGTLIISNVTD
-315 EDGGTYCCIIEI
+315 GDGGLYRCVIES

-337 EIKVLPESE
+337 ELKVLPDPE
-346 VASNQVFLRQP
+346 VPLNLVFLRQP
-357 SSLTKITGQNAVL
+357 SPLTKVTGQSAVF
-370 PCVATGIPIP
+370 PCVTAGFPTP
-380 VIRWTRNE
+380 VIRWMKNKE
-388 EELVTESSKNYLLLA
+388 EFTIESSERFLLLA
-403 GGTLKINDI
+403 GGSLEISDI
-412 TEDDAGTYT
+412 TEDDAGTYA
-421 CIAENGNETIEA
+421 CIVDNGNETIEA
-433 QADLIVQAPP
+433 QADLTVQAPP
-443 EFLKQPSNI
+443 EFLKQPANI
-452 YAHESMDIVFECDV
+452 YAHESMDIVFECEV
-466 TGKPTPTVKWVK
+466 TGKPTPTVKWIK
-478 NGDVVIPSDY
+478 NGDMVIPSDY
-488 FKIVNEHDLQVLGL
+488 FKIVKEHNLQVLGL

-510 QCIADNDVGN
+510 QCIAENDVGN
-520 IQSGA
+520 AQAGA
-525 QLIILD
+525 QLIILE

-544 TSATTDHLAPATSGP
+544 TSATTDHLAPARTGP

-595 SVFYTRETVN
+595 TVFYTKEGIN
-605 RERVENTSHPGE
+605 RERVENTNRPGE

-626 PESVYVFRVVAQNK
+626 PETVYVFRVVAQNK
-640 HGPGESSL
+640 HGPGESSV

-673 PTSITISWA
+673 PTSITVTWD

-694 KLYYMEKGA
+694 KLYYMEKGT
-703 DNEQDIDVGGLSYTI
+703 DNEQDIDVGGHSYTI
-718 SGLKKYTEYSFRV
+718 NGLKKYTEYSFRV

-748 RTLSDVPSAAPQNL
+748 QTLSDVPSAAPQNL
-762 TLEVQNSKSIMM
+762 SLEVRNSKSIMI
-774 HWQPPPAGTH
+774 HWQPPPAGTQ

-795 RKVTRKSDVT
+795 RKASRKSEVT
-805 DIVGTQLSQLI
+805 ESIGGTQLFQLI

-829 AALTVNGTGLP
+829 SALTSNGTGP
-840 TDWVSAETFESDLD
+840 ATDWISAETFESDLD
-854 ESRVPEV
+854 ETRVPEV

-893 GYGVGSPHAQTIKVD
+893 GYGIGSPHAQTIKVD

-931 YNNVGEG
+931 FNNVGEG

-944 AVTRA
+944 AVTRPH
-949 YTDTSEVDLFV
+949 TDTSEVDLFV
-960 VNAPYTPV
+960 INAPYTPV

-1002 QKVSDARYYTV
+1002 QKITDARYYTV

-1023 KYKTANTTTLSFL
+1023 KYKTANTTTLSYL
-1036 VTGLKPNTLYE
+1036 VTSLKPNTLYE

-1143 LDTAYYFKIQARNS
+1143 LDTPYYFKIQARNS

-1171 PKALGSAGKGNRP
+1171 PKALGSAGKGSRP
-1184 VDVGPDYKTPMSG
+1184 LDIGPDYKPPMSG

-1203 SPSPLEY
+1203 SPTSPLDS

-1218 SVGVITIVVVVIV
+1218 SVGVITIVIVVIV

-1379 SPTCSYLHH
+1379 SPTRSYLHH
-1388 QANPWP
+1388 QVNPWP
-1394 VGTSVSHSDRAN
+1394 IGTSMSHSDRAN

-1426 TCCADHQEPES
+1426 TCCADHQDPES
-1437 ATGSYLPST
+1437 ATASYLANT
-1446 QEEETSQSL
+1446 QEEDSGQSL

-1477 GATYDPALPSTPL
+1477 GSTYDPALPSTPL
-1490 LSQQASSHPV
+1490 LTQQASNHPV

-1525 PEVQETT
+1525 PDVQETT

>member
-1 MCVCVCVR
+1 
-9 REGKRSPAQSPAL
+9 
-22 GPARHGV
+22 
-29 NRRTTP
+29 
-35 PPPPPL
+35 
-41 PPFYSWGALEGGP
+41 
-54 VTESSEEEL
+54 
-63 PQPPPPPP
+63 
-71 PPPLRREPPPPPSP
+71 
-85 LLAALGASGGA
+85 
-96 MAARG
+96 MAAERR
-101 APRRLLLGSFW
+101 ARRLLSTSSFW
-112 VAFLLG
+112 LCCLLLLERRASG
-118 QRPES
+118 
-123 SVAAAAAARSSS
+123 AAAARSG
-135 SPQQQNLPPAG
+135 SPPQFPG
-146 PTVRTFTPFYF
+146 FSIRTFTPFYF
-157 TVEPVDTLSVRASSV
+157 LVEPVDTLSIRGSSV
-172 ILNCSAYCESSP
+172 ILNCSAYSEPSP

-207 DGSLLINSVV
+207 DGSLFISNVV

-224 DEGHYQCVAT
+224 DEGYYQCVAT

-252 LPRFISQPE
+252 LPRFSSQPE
-261 SASVYRGNSI
+261 PSSVYVGNSAI
-271 VLNCEVN
+271 LNCEVN
-278 ADLAPFVRWE
+278 ADLVPFVRWE
-288 LDHEPLFLDDRVFKL
+288 QNRQPLLLDDRLTKL
-303 PSGALIISNATD
+303 PSGTLVISNAT
-315 EDGGTYCCIIEI
+315 EGDGGLYRCIVES
-327 GGSPKYSDEA
+327 GGPPKYSDEV
-337 EIKVLPESE
+337 ELKVLPDPE
-346 VASNQVFLRQP
+346 VTSSNLVFLKQP
-357 SSLTKITGQNAVL
+357 SSLVRVIGQSAVL
-370 PCVATGIPIP
+370 PCVASGLPTPT
-380 VIRWTRNE
+380 IRWMKNE
-388 EELVTESSKNYLLLA
+388 EALDTESSERLVLLA
-403 GGTLKINDI
+403 GGSLEISDV
-412 TEDDAGTYT
+412 TEDDAGTYF
-421 CIAENGNETIEA
+421 CMADNGNETIEA
-433 QADLIVQAPP
+433 QAELTVQAQP
-443 EFLKQPSNI
+443 EFLKQPTNI
-452 YAHESMDIVFECDV
+452 YAHESMDIVFECEV
-466 TGKPTPTVKWVK
+466 TGKPTPAVKWVK
-478 NGDVVIPSDY
+478 NGDMVIPSDY
-488 FKIVNEHDLQVLGL
+488 FKIVKEHNLQVLGL

-510 QCIADNDVGN
+510 QCIAENDVGN
-520 IQSGA
+520 AQAGA
-525 QLIILD
+525 QLIILE
-531 HDVAIPT
+531 H
-538 LPPTSL
+538 
-544 TSATTDHLAPATSGP
+544 APATTGP

-595 SVFYTRETVN
+595 SVFYTKEGVA
-605 RERVENTSHPGE
+605 RERVENTSRPGE

-626 PESVYVFRVVAQNK
+626 PATVYIFRVMAQNK
-640 HGPGESSL
+640 HGSGESSA
-648 PLKVATQP
+648 PLRVETQP

-665 NIRAYANS
+665 NIRAYATS
-673 PTSITISWA
+673 PTSITVTWE

-694 KLYYMEKGA
+694 KLYYMEKGT
-703 DNEQDIDVGGLSYTI
+703 DKEQDVDVSSHSHTI
-718 SGLKKYTEYSFRV
+718 NGLKKYTEYSFRV

-741 STQDVVV
+741 STQDVAV
-748 RTLSDVPSAAPQNL
+748 RTFSDVPSAAPQNL
-762 TLEVQNSKSIMM
+762 SLEVRNSKNIVI
-774 HWQPPPAGTH
+774 HWQPPPPATQ
-784 NGQITGYKIRY
+784 NGQITGYKVRY
-795 RKVTRKSDVT
+795 RKASRKSDVT
-805 DIVGTQLSQLI
+805 ETLVTGTQLSQLI
-816 EGLERGTEYSFRV
+816 EGLDRGTEYNFRV
-829 AALTVNGTGLP
+829 AALTINGTGP
-840 TDWVSAETFESDLD
+840 ATDWLSAETFESDLD
-854 ESRVPEV
+854 ETRVPEV

-893 GYGVGSPHAQTIKVD
+893 GYGIGSPHAQTIKVD

-931 YNNVGEG
+931 FNNVGEG

-944 AVTRA
+944 AVTRPH
-949 YTDTSEVDLFV
+949 T
-960 VNAPYTPV
+960 V
-968 PDPSPMMPPVGVQAS
+968 PDPTPMMPPVGVQAS

-994 ADNSLPKN
+994 ADNSLPKH
-1002 QKVSDARYYTV
+1002 QKITDSRYYTV

-1023 KYKTANTTTLSFL
+1023 KYKNANATTLSYL

-1143 LDTAYYFKIQARNS
+1143 LDTPYYFRIQARNS

-1171 PKALGSAGKGNRP
+1171 PKASGSAGKGSRLP
-1184 VDVGPDYKTPMSG
+1184 DLGSDYKPPMSG

-1203 SPSPLEY
+1203 SPTSPLDS

-1351 QPPQPVISAHPIH
+1351 QPPQ
-1364 SLDNPHHHFHSGSLA
+1364 
-1379 SPTCSYLHH
+1379 
-1388 QANPWP
+1388 Q
-1394 VGTSVSHSDRAN
+1394 
-1406 STESVRNTPSTD
+1406 SVRNTPSTD

-1426 TCCADHQEPES
+1426 TCCTDHQDPEG
-1437 ATGSYLPST
+1437 ATSSSYLASS
-1446 QEEETSQSL
+1446 QEEDSGQSL

-1466 KSFAVPAVPPT
+1466 KSFAVPAIPPP
-1477 GATYDPALPSTPL
+1477 GPPTYDPALPSTPL
-1490 LSQQASSHPV
+1490 LSQQALNHHI

-1510 LGRTRPPM
+1510 LGRSRPPM

-1537 SESNYEPDELT
+1537 SESSYEPDELT

>member
-1 MCVCVCVR
+1 
-9 REGKRSPAQSPAL
+9 
-22 GPARHGV
+22 
-29 NRRTTP
+29 
-35 PPPPPL
+35 
-41 PPFYSWGALEGGP
+41 
-54 VTESSEEEL
+54 
-63 PQPPPPPP
+63 
-71 PPPLRREPPPPPSP
+71 
-85 LLAALGASGGA
+85 
-96 MAARG
+96 MAAEQG
-101 APRRLLLGSFW
+101 ARRLLSTSSFW
-112 VAFLLG
+112 LCCLLLLG
-118 QRPES
+118 HWAPG
-123 SVAAAAAARSSS
+123 AAAARTG
-135 SPQQQNLPPAG
+135 SPPQSPG
-146 PTVRTFTPFYF
+146 PSIRTFTPFYF
-157 TVEPVDTLSVRASSV
+157 LVEPVDTLSVRGSSV
-172 ILNCSAYCESSP
+172 VLNCSAHSESPP

-207 DGSLLINSVV
+207 DGSLLISSVV

-224 DEGHYQCVAT
+224 DEGRYQCVAT

-252 LPRFISQPE
+252 LPRFASQPE
-261 SASVYRGNSI
+261 PSSVYVGSSA
-271 VLNCEVN
+271 VLSCEVN

-288 LDHEPLFLDDRVFKL
+288 RNREPLLLDDRVIKL
-303 PSGALIISNATD
+303 PGGTLVVSNATEGD
-315 EDGGTYCCIIEI
+315 AGLYRCIVGSGGP
-327 GGSPKYSDEA
+327 PKYSDEA
-337 EIKVLPESE
+337 ELKVLPDPE
-346 VASNQVFLRQP
+346 VTSNLVFLKQP
-357 SSLTKITGQNAVL
+357 SSLVRVVGQSAVL
-370 PCVATGIPIP
+370 PCVAAGLPLPT
-380 VIRWTRNE
+380 IRWMKNE
-388 EELVTESSKNYLLLA
+388 EALGTESSEKLALLA
-403 GGTLKINDI
+403 GGSLQISDV
-412 TEDDAGTYT
+412 TEDDAGTYF
-421 CIAENGNETIEA
+421 CVADNGNETIEA
-433 QADLIVQAPP
+433 QAELTVQARPG
-443 EFLKQPSNI
+443 FLKQPTNI
-452 YAHESMDIVFECDV
+452 YAHESMDITFECEV

-488 FKIVNEHDLQVLGL
+488 FKIVKEHNLQVLGL

-510 QCIADNDVGN
+510 QCIAENDVGN
-520 IQSGA
+520 AQAGA
-525 QLIILD
+525 QLIILE

-544 TSATTDHLAPATSGP
+544 TSATTDHLAPATAGP

-595 SVFYTRETVN
+595 SVFYTKEGIA
-605 RERVENTSHPGE
+605 RERVENTSRPGE

-626 PESVYVFRVVAQNK
+626 PETVYVFRVTAQNQ
-640 HGPGESSL
+640 HGSGESSA
-648 PLKVATQP
+648 PLHVETQP

-665 NIRAYANS
+665 NIRAYATS
-673 PTSITISWA
+673 PTSITVTWE

-694 KLYYMEKGA
+694 KLYYMEKGT
-703 DNEQDIDVGGLSYTI
+703 DKEQDVDVSSHSHTI
-718 SGLKKYTEYSFRV
+718 NGLKKYTEYSFRV

-741 STQDVVV
+741 STQDVAVQ
-748 RTLSDVPSAAPQNL
+748 TLSDVPSAAPQNL
-762 TLEVQNSKSIMM
+762 TLEVRNSKSIVI
-774 HWQPPPAGTH
+774 HWQPPPPAAQ
-784 NGQITGYKIRY
+784 NGKITGYKIRY
-795 RKVTRKSDVT
+795 RKASRKSDVT
-805 DIVGTQLSQLI
+805 ETLVTGTQLSQPI
-816 EGLERGTEYSFRV
+816 EGLDRGTEYNFRV
-829 AALTVNGTGLP
+829 AALTVNGTGP
-840 TDWVSAETFESDLD
+840 ATDWLSAETFESDLD
-854 ESRVPEV
+854 ETRVPEV

-893 GYGVGSPHAQTIKVD
+893 GYGIGSPHAQTIKVD

-931 YNNVGEG
+931 FNNVGEG

-944 AVTRA
+944 AVTRPH
-949 YTDTSEVDLFV
+949 TDTSEVDLFV
-960 VNAPYTPV
+960 INAPYTPV
-968 PDPSPMMPPVGVQAS
+968 PDPTPMMPPVGVQAS

-989 IRITW
+989 VRVTW
-994 ADNSLPKN
+994 ADNSLPKH
-1002 QKVSDARYYTV
+1002 QKITDSRYYTV

-1023 KYKTANTTTLSFL
+1023 KYKNANATTLSYL
-1036 VTGLKPNTLYE
+1036 VTGLKANTLYE

-1119 AEIHDWVIEPVVGNR
+1119 AEMHDWVIEPVVGNR

-1143 LDTAYYFKIQARNS
+1143 LDTPYYFKLQARNS

-1171 PKALGSAGKGNRP
+1171 PKADSSDKMPNDQASGSAGKGSRLP
-1184 VDVGPDYKTPMSG
+1184 DLGSDYKPPMSG

-1203 SPSPLEY
+1203 SPTSPLDS

-1218 SVGVITIVVVVIV
+1218 SVGVVTIVGVVII

-1351 QPPQPVISAHPIH
+1351 QPPQ
-1364 SLDNPHHHFHSGSLA
+1364 
-1379 SPTCSYLHH
+1379 
-1388 QANPWP
+1388 Q
-1394 VGTSVSHSDRAN
+1394 
-1406 STESVRNTPSTD
+1406 SVRNTPSTD

-1426 TCCADHQEPES
+1426 TCCTDHPDPEG
-1437 ATGSYLPST
+1437 ATSSSYLASS
-1446 QEEETSQSL
+1446 QEEDSGQSL

-1466 KSFAVPAVPPT
+1466 KSFAVPAIPPP
-1477 GATYDPALPSTPL
+1477 GPPTYDPALPSTPL
-1490 LSQQASSHPV
+1490 LSQQALNH
-1500 HSVKTASIGT
+1500 HTHAAKTASIGT
-1510 LGRTRPPM
+1510 LGRSRPPV
-1518 PVVVPSA
+1518 PVLVPSA

-1537 SESNYEPDELT
+1537 SESTYEPDELT

>member
-1 MCVCVCVR
+1 
-9 REGKRSPAQSPAL
+9 
-22 GPARHGV
+22 
-29 NRRTTP
+29 
-35 PPPPPL
+35 
-41 PPFYSWGALEGGP
+41 
-54 VTESSEEEL
+54 
-63 PQPPPPPP
+63 
-71 PPPLRREPPPPPSP
+71 
-85 LLAALGASGGA
+85 
-96 MAARG
+96 MAAERE
-101 APRRLLLGSFW
+101 ARRLLSTSYSRRCCPTP
-112 VAFLLG
+112 LLLLLLLP
-118 QRPES
+118 RPLLS
-123 SVAAAAAARSSS
+123 GAAAVRSG
-135 SPQQQNLPPAG
+135 SPPQSAG
-146 PTVRTFTPFYF
+146 ASVRTFTPFYF
-157 TVEPVDTLSVRASSV
+157 LVEPVDTLSVRGSSV
-172 ILNCSAYCESSP
+172 ILNCSAYSEPAP

-207 DGSLLINSVV
+207 DGSLFISNVV

-224 DEGHYQCVAT
+224 DEGFYQCVAT
-234 VESLG
+234 VDNLG

-252 LPRFISQPE
+252 LPRFTSQPE
-261 SASVYRGNSI
+261 PSSSVYAGNSAI
-271 VLNCEVN
+271 LNCEVN
-278 ADLAPFVRWE
+278 ADLIPFVRWE
-288 LDHEPLFLDDRVFKL
+288 QNRQPLLLDDRVVKL
-303 PSGALIISNATD
+303 PSGTLVISNVT
-315 EDGGTYCCIIEI
+315 EGDGGLYRCIVES
-327 GGSPKYSDEA
+327 GGPPKYSDEA
-337 EIKVLPESE
+337 ELKVLPGPEE
-346 VASNQVFLRQP
+346 MPNLVFLMRP
-357 SSLTKITGQNAVL
+357 SSVSRVTGQNAVL
-370 PCVATGIPIP
+370 PCVASGLPSP
-380 VIRWTRNE
+380 VTRWMKNE
-388 EELVTESSKNYLLLA
+388 EVLDTESSERLVLLA
-403 GGTLKINDI
+403 GGSLEITDI
-412 TEDDAGTYT
+412 TEDDAGTYF
-421 CIAENGNETIEA
+421 CIADNGNKTIEA
-433 QADLIVQAPP
+433 QAELTVQAPP
-443 EFLKQPSNI
+443 EFLKQPANI
-452 YAHESMDIVFECDV
+452 YAHESMDIVFECEV

-488 FKIVNEHDLQVLGL
+488 FKIVKEHNLQVLGL

-510 QCIADNDVGN
+510 QCIAENDVGN
-520 IQSGA
+520 AQAGA
-525 QLIILD
+525 QLIILE
-531 HDVAIPT
+531 H
-538 LPPTSL
+538 
-544 TSATTDHLAPATSGP
+544 APATTGP

-595 SVFYTRETVN
+595 SVFYTKEGIA
-605 RERVENTSHPGE
+605 RERVENTSQPGE

-626 PESVYVFRVVAQNK
+626 PATVYIFKVMAQNK
-640 HGPGESSL
+640 HGSGESSA
-648 PLKVATQP
+648 PLRVETQP

-665 NIRAYANS
+665 NIRAHATS
-673 PTSITISWA
+673 PTSITVTWE

-694 KLYYMEKGA
+694 KLYYMEKGT
-703 DNEQDIDVGGLSYTI
+703 DKEQDVDVSSHSYTI
-718 SGLKKYTEYSFRV
+718 NGLKKYTEYSFRV

-741 STQDVVV
+741 STQDVAV

-762 TLEVQNSKSIMM
+762 SLEVRNSKSIVI
-774 HWQPPPAGTH
+774 HWQPPSSATQ
-784 NGQITGYKIRY
+784 NGQIIGYKIRY
-795 RKVTRKSDVT
+795 RKASRKSDVT
-805 DIVGTQLSQLI
+805 ETLVTGSQLSQLI
-816 EGLERGTEYSFRV
+816 EGLDRGTEYNFRV
-829 AALTVNGTGLP
+829 AALTVNGTGP
-840 TDWVSAETFESDLD
+840 ATDWMSAETFESDLD

-893 GYGVGSPHAQTIKVD
+893 GYGIGSPHAQTIKVD

-931 YNNVGEG
+931 FNNVGEG

-944 AVTRA
+944 AVTRPH
-949 YTDTSEVDLFV
+949 T
-960 VNAPYTPV
+960 V
-968 PDPSPMMPPVGVQAS
+968 PDPTPMMPPVGVQAS

-994 ADNSLPKN
+994 ADNSLPKH
-1002 QKVSDARYYTV
+1002 QKITDSRYYTV

-1023 KYKTANTTTLSFL
+1023 KYKNANATTLSYL

-1062 MTAHGTTFE
+1062 MTAHGATFE

-1143 LDTAYYFKIQARNS
+1143 LDTPYYFKIQARNS

-1171 PKALGSAGKGNRP
+1171 PKALGSAGKGSRLP
-1184 VDVGPDYKTPMSG
+1184 DLGSDYKPPMSG

-1203 SPSPLEY
+1203 SPTSPLDS

-1218 SVGVITIVVVVIV
+1218 SVGVITIVVVVII

-1253 NGSHKYKGNSKD
+1253 NGSHKYKGNCKD

-1285 SPDPNPIMTDTPI
+1285 SPDPNPVMTDTPI

-1351 QPPQPVISAHPIH
+1351 QPPQ
-1364 SLDNPHHHFHSGSLA
+1364 
-1379 SPTCSYLHH
+1379 
-1388 QANPWP
+1388 Q
-1394 VGTSVSHSDRAN
+1394 
-1406 STESVRNTPSTD
+1406 SVRNTPSTD

-1426 TCCADHQEPES
+1426 TCCTDHQDPEG
-1437 ATGSYLPST
+1437 ATSSSYLASS
-1446 QEEETSQSL
+1446 QEEDSGQSL

-1466 KSFAVPAVPPT
+1466 KSFAVPAIPPP
-1477 GATYDPALPSTPL
+1477 GPPIYDPALPSTPL
-1490 LSQQASSHPV
+1490 LSQQALNHHI

-1510 LGRTRPPM
+1510 LGRSRPPM

-1537 SESNYEPDELT
+1537 SESSYEPDELT

>member
-1 MCVCVCVR
+1 
-9 REGKRSPAQSPAL
+9 
-22 GPARHGV
+22 
-29 NRRTTP
+29 
-35 PPPPPL
+35 
-41 PPFYSWGALEGGP
+41 
-54 VTESSEEEL
+54 
-63 PQPPPPPP
+63 
-71 PPPLRREPPPPPSP
+71 
-85 LLAALGASGGA
+85 
-96 MAARG
+96 MAAERG
-101 APRRLLLGSFW
+101 ARLLLSTSSFW
-112 VAFLLG
+112 LCCLLLLG
-118 QRPES
+118 RP
-123 SVAAAAAARSSS
+123 VPAAAARSGSPPQSPGSS
-135 SPQQQNLPPAG
+135 
-146 PTVRTFTPFYF
+146 VRTFTPFYF
-157 TVEPVDTLSVRASSV
+157 LVEPVDTLSVRGSSV
-172 ILNCSAYCESSP
+172 ILNCSAYSEPSP

-202 RQLLP
+202 RQLLS
-207 DGSLLINSVV
+207 DGSLFIRNVV
-217 HSKHNKP
+217 HSKHSKP
-224 DEGHYQCVAT
+224 DEGYYQCVAT
-234 VESLG
+234 VENLG

-252 LPRFISQPE
+252 LPRFASQPE
-261 SASVYRGNSI
+261 PSSVYAGNSAI
-271 VLNCEVN
+271 LNCEVN
-278 ADLAPFVRWE
+278 VDLVPFVRWE
-288 LDHEPLFLDDRVFKL
+288 QNRQPLLLHDRVIKL
-303 PSGALIISNATD
+303 PSGTLVISNAT
-315 EDGGTYCCIIEI
+315 EGDGGLYRCIVES
-327 GGSPKYSDEA
+327 GGPPKYSDEA
-337 EIKVLPESE
+337 ELKVLPDPEFT
-346 VASNQVFLRQP
+346 SNLVFLKQP
-357 SSLTKITGQNAVL
+357 SSLVRVIGQSVVL
-370 PCVATGIPIP
+370 PCVASGLPTPA
-380 VIRWTRNE
+380 IRWMKNE
-388 EELVTESSKNYLLLA
+388 EALDTESSEKLVLLA
-403 GGTLKINDI
+403 GGSLEISDV
-412 TEDDAGTYT
+412 TEEDAGTYF
-421 CIAENGNETIEA
+421 CIAESGNETIEA
-433 QADLIVQAPP
+433 QAELTVQAQP
-443 EFLKQPSNI
+443 EFLKQPTNI
-452 YAHESMDIVFECDV
+452 YAHESMDIVFECEV

-478 NGDVVIPSDY
+478 NGDMVIPSDY
-488 FKIVNEHDLQVLGL
+488 FKIVKEHNLQVLGL

-510 QCIADNDVGN
+510 QCIAENDVGN
-520 IQSGA
+520 AQAGA
-525 QLIILD
+525 QLIILE
-531 HDVAIPT
+531 H
-538 LPPTSL
+538 
-544 TSATTDHLAPATSGP
+544 APATTGP

-595 SVFYTRETVN
+595 SVFYTKEGIA
-605 RERVENTSHPGE
+605 RERVENTSRPGE

-626 PESVYVFRVVAQNK
+626 PATVYVFRVMAQNK
-640 HGPGESSL
+640 HGSGESSA
-648 PLKVATQP
+648 PLRVETQP

-665 NIRAYANS
+665 NIRAYAAS
-673 PTSITISWA
+673 PTSITVTWE

-694 KLYYMEKGA
+694 KLYYMEKGT
-703 DNEQDIDVGGLSYTI
+703 DKEQDVDISSHSHTI
-718 SGLKKYTEYSFRV
+718 NGLKKYTEYSFRV

-741 STQDVVV
+741 STQDVAV

-762 TLEVQNSKSIMM
+762 SLEVRNSKSIVI
-774 HWQPPPAGTH
+774 HWQPPPPATQ

-795 RKVTRKSDVT
+795 RKASRKSDVT
-805 DIVGTQLSQLI
+805 ETLVTGTQLSQLI
-816 EGLERGTEYSFRV
+816 EGLDRGTEYNFRV
-829 AALTVNGTGLP
+829 AALTVNGTGP
-840 TDWVSAETFESDLD
+840 ATDWLSAETFESDLD
-854 ESRVPEV
+854 ETRVPEV

-893 GYGVGSPHAQTIKVD
+893 GYGIGSPHAQTIKVD

-931 YNNVGEG
+931 FNNVGEG

-944 AVTRA
+944 AVTRPH
-949 YTDTSEVDLFV
+949 T
-960 VNAPYTPV
+960 V
-968 PDPSPMMPPVGVQAS
+968 PDPTPMMPPVGVQAS

-994 ADNSLPKN
+994 ADNSLPKH
-1002 QKVSDARYYTV
+1002 QKITDSRYYTV

-1023 KYKTANTTTLSFL
+1023 KYKNANATTLSYL
-1036 VTGLKPNTLYE
+1036 VTGLKANTLYE

-1071 LVPTSPPKDVT
+1071 FVPTSPPKDVT

-1143 LDTAYYFKIQARNS
+1143 LDTPYYFKIQARNS

-1171 PKALGSAGKGNRP
+1171 PKASGSAGKGSRLP
-1184 VDVGPDYKTPMSG
+1184 DLGSDYKPPMSG

-1203 SPSPLEY
+1203 SPTSPLDSSV
-1210 NMLLVIIV
+1210 LLVIIV
-1218 SVGVITIVVVVIV
+1218 SVGVVTIVVVVVI

-1351 QPPQPVISAHPIH
+1351 QPPQ
-1364 SLDNPHHHFHSGSLA
+1364 
-1379 SPTCSYLHH
+1379 
-1388 QANPWP
+1388 Q
-1394 VGTSVSHSDRAN
+1394 
-1406 STESVRNTPSTD
+1406 SVRNTPSTD

-1426 TCCADHQEPES
+1426 TCCTDHQDPEG
-1437 ATGSYLPST
+1437 ATSSSYLASS
-1446 QEEETSQSL
+1446 QEEDSGQSL

-1466 KSFAVPAVPPT
+1466 KSFAVPAAPPP
-1477 GATYDPALPSTPL
+1477 GPPTYDPALPSTPL
-1490 LSQQASSHPV
+1490 LAQQALNHHI

-1510 LGRTRPPM
+1510 LGRSRPPM

-1537 SESNYEPDELT
+1537 SESSYEPDELT

>member
-1 MCVCVCVR
+1 PY
-9 REGKRSPAQSPAL
+9 SSL
-22 GPARHGV
+22 GCKK
-29 NRRTTP
+29 
-35 PPPPPL
+35 
-41 PPFYSWGALEGGP
+41 
-54 VTESSEEEL
+54 
-63 PQPPPPPP
+63 
-71 PPPLRREPPPPPSP
+71 
-85 LLAALGASGGA
+85 
-96 MAARG
+96 
-101 APRRLLLGSFW
+101 
-112 VAFLLG
+112 
-118 QRPES
+118 
-123 SVAAAAAARSSS
+123 
-135 SPQQQNLPPAG
+135 

-157 TVEPVDTLSVRASSV
+157 LVEPVDTLSVRASSV
-172 ILNCSAYCESSP
+172 ILNCSAYCESPP
-184 KIEWKKD
+184 KIEWRKD

-207 DGSLLINSVV
+207 DGSLLINSIV

-239 TIVSRTAKLTVAG
+239 TIVSRTAKLTVA
-252 LPRFISQPE
+252 
-261 SASVYRGNSI
+261 
-271 VLNCEVN
+271 
-278 ADLAPFVRWE
+278 
-288 LDHEPLFLDDRVFKL
+288 
-303 PSGALIISNATD
+303 D
-315 EDGGTYCCIIEI
+315 EDAGTYCCVIEI
-327 GGSPKYSDEA
+327 GGPPKYSDEA
-337 EIKVLPESE
+337 EIKVLPGTGTGAEVFPLLVLSCASRVRLFRGWLRNKVAKVGHLRSICFSFLPGGFLNINKTKASE
-346 VASNQVFLRQP
+346 KPVRILYYHPFSFNLTCLLFLKQP
-357 SSLTKITGQNAVL
+357 FSLTKVTGQSAVL
-370 PCVATGIPIP
+370 PCVASGIPVP
-380 VIRWTRNE
+380 PIRWTRKE
-388 EELVTESSKNYLLLA
+388 EELVTENSHKFLFLS

-412 TEDDAGTYT
+412 TEDDSGTYT
-421 CIAENGNETIEA
+421 CIADNGNETIEA
-433 QADLIVQAPP
+433 RADLTVQVPP
-443 EFLKQPSNI
+443 TFLKQPANI

-466 TGKPTPTVKWVK
+466 SGKPTPTVKWVK

-488 FKIVNEHDLQVLGL
+488 FKIVNEHNLQVLGL

-510 QCIADNDVGN
+510 QCIAENDVGN

-531 HDVAIPT
+531 H
-538 LPPTSL
+538 
-544 TSATTDHLAPATSGP
+544 ATTGP

-585 SDPHG
+585 SDPQG

-595 SVFYTRETVN
+595 SVFYTKELSN

-626 PESVYVFRVVAQNK
+626 PEAVYIFRVVAQNK
-640 HGPGESSL
+640 HGPGESSV

-665 NIRAYANS
+665 NIRAYAIS
-673 PTSITISWA
+673 PTSITVTWG

-694 KLYYMEKGA
+694 KLYYTEKGME
-703 DNEQDIDVGGLSYTI
+703 NEQDIDVGGLSYTVI
-718 SGLKKYTEYSFRV
+718 GLKKYTEYSFRV

-741 STQDVVV
+741 STQDVVI

-762 TLEVQNSKSIMM
+762 TLEVQNSKSIVM
-774 HWQPPPAGTH
+774 HWQPPPTGTH

-795 RKVTRKSDVT
+795 RKVIRKSDVT
-805 DIVGTQLSQLI
+805 EIIVGPQLSQLI

-829 AALTVNGTGLP
+829 AALTINGTGIA
-840 TDWVSAETFESDLD
+840 TDWISAETFESDLD
-854 ESRVPEV
+854 ETRVPEV

-949 YTDTSEVDLFV
+949 YTDASEVDLFV

-983 ILSHDT
+983 ILTHDT

-1071 LVPTSPPKDVT
+1071 QVPTSPPKDVT

-1106 ITGYIIYYSTDVN
+1106 ITGYIIYYNTDVN

-1171 PKALGSAGKGNRP
+1171 PKGN
-1184 VDVGPDYKTPMSG
+1184 
-1197 SNSPHG
+1197 NSPHG

-1210 NMLLVIIV
+1210 NMLLIIIV

-1307 VDNSMDSNIHQRRNS
+1307 VDNSMDSKQNLTFVLLNP
-1322 YRGHESEDSMST
+1322 GHESEDSMST

-1342 PKMMMPFDS
+1342 PKMTMPFDS
-1351 QPPQPVISAHPIH
+1351 QPPQPVVSAHPIH
-1364 SLDNPHHHFHSGSLA
+1364 SLDNPHHHFHSGNLA
-1379 SPTCSYLHH
+1379 SPTCNYLHH
-1388 QANPWP
+1388 QANLWP

-1418 TMPASSSQ
+1418 TMPASLSQ

-1437 ATGSYLPST
+1437 ASASYLPST
-1446 QEEETSQSL
+1446 QEEETSQNL

-1466 KSFAVPAVPPT
+1466 KSFAVPAVPPA
-1477 GATYDPALPSTPL
+1477 GSTYDPALPSTPL
-1490 LSQQASSHPV
+1490 LSQQGDHPV

-1537 SESNYEPDELT
+1537 TESVSVLLGDSLVMLYP
-1548 KEMAHLEGLM
+1548 
-1558 KDLNAIT
+1558 I
-1565 TA
+1565 

>member
-1 MCVCVCVR
+1 MAAEREAR
-9 REGKRSPAQSPAL
+9 RLLSTSSS
-22 GPARHGV
+22 
-29 NRRTTP
+29 RRCCPTP
-35 PPPPPL
+35 LLLLPPPPPL
-41 PPFYSWGALEGGP
+41 
-54 VTESSEEEL
+54 
-63 PQPPPPPP
+63 
-71 PPPLRREPPPPPSP
+71 
-85 LLAALGASGGA
+85 LLLLLL
-96 MAARG
+96 
-101 APRRLLLGSFW
+101 LLLG
-112 VAFLLG
+112 
-118 QRPES
+118 RPAHG
-123 SVAAAAAARSSS
+123 AAAVRSG
-135 SPQQQNLPPAG
+135 SPPQSAG
-146 PTVRTFTPFYF
+146 ASVRTFTPFYF
-157 TVEPVDTLSVRASSV
+157 LVEPVDTLSVRGSSV
-172 ILNCSAYCESSP
+172 TLNCSAYSEPSP

-207 DGSLLINSVV
+207 DGSLFISNVV

-224 DEGHYQCVAT
+224 DEGFYQCVAT
-234 VESLG
+234 VDNLG

-252 LPRFISQPE
+252 LPRFTSQPE
-261 SASVYRGNSI
+261 PSSVYAGNSAI
-271 VLNCEVN
+271 LNCEVN
-278 ADLAPFVRWE
+278 ADLVPFVRWE
-288 LDHEPLFLDDRVFKL
+288 QNRQPLLLDDRVVKL
-303 PSGALIISNATD
+303 PSGTLVISNVT
-315 EDGGTYCCIIEI
+315 EGDGGLYRCIVES
-327 GGSPKYSDEA
+327 GGPPKYSDEA
-337 EIKVLPESE
+337 ELKVLQGPEE
-346 VASNQVFLRQP
+346 MLNLVFLMRP
-357 SSLTKITGQNAVL
+357 SPVIRVTGQSAVL
-370 PCVATGIPIP
+370 PCVVSGLPSP
-380 VIRWTRNE
+380 GLRWMKNE
-388 EELVTESSKNYLLLA
+388 EVLDTESSERLVLLA
-403 GGTLKINDI
+403 GGSLEITDL
-412 TEDDAGTYT
+412 TEDDSGTYF
-421 CIAENGNETIEA
+421 CIADNGNKTIEA
-433 QADLIVQAPP
+433 QAELTVQAPP
-443 EFLKQPSNI
+443 EFLKEPANI
-452 YAHESMDIVFECDV
+452 YAHESMDIVFECEV

-488 FKIVNEHDLQVLGL
+488 FKIVKEHNLQVLGL

-510 QCIADNDVGN
+510 QCIAENDVGN
-520 IQSGA
+520 TQAGA
-525 QLIILD
+525 QLIILE

-544 TSATTDHLAPATSGP
+544 TSATTDHLAPATTGP

-595 SVFYTRETVN
+595 SVFYTKEGVA
-605 RERVENTSHPGE
+605 RERVENTSQPGE

-626 PESVYVFRVVAQNK
+626 PATVYIFRVMAQNK
-640 HGPGESSL
+640 HGSGESSA
-648 PLKVATQP
+648 PLRVETQP

-665 NIRAYANS
+665 NIRAYATS
-673 PTSITISWA
+673 PTSITVTWE

-694 KLYYMEKGA
+694 KLYYMEKGT
-703 DNEQDIDVGGLSYTI
+703 DKEQDVDVSSHSYTI
-718 SGLKKYTEYSFRV
+718 NGLKKYTEYSFRV

-741 STQDVVV
+741 STQDVAV

-762 TLEVQNSKSIMM
+762 SLEVRNSKSIVI
-774 HWQPPPAGTH
+774 HWQPPSSATQ

-795 RKVTRKSDVT
+795 RKASRKSDVT
-805 DIVGTQLSQLI
+805 ETLVTGTQLSQLI
-816 EGLERGTEYSFRV
+816 EGLDRGTEYNFRV
-829 AALTVNGTGLP
+829 AALTVNGTGP
-840 TDWVSAETFESDLD
+840 ATDWLSAETFESDLD
-854 ESRVPEV
+854 ETRVPEV

-893 GYGVGSPHAQTIKVD
+893 GYGIGSPHAQTIKVD

-931 YNNVGEG
+931 FNNVGEG

-944 AVTRA
+944 AVTRPH
-949 YTDTSEVDLFV
+949 T
-960 VNAPYTPV
+960 V
-968 PDPSPMMPPVGVQAS
+968 PDPTPMMPPVGVQAS

-994 ADNSLPKN
+994 ADNSLPKH
-1002 QKVSDARYYTV
+1002 QKITDSRYYTV

-1023 KYKTANTTTLSFL
+1023 KYKNANATTLSYL

-1062 MTAHGTTFE
+1062 MTAHGATFE

-1143 LDTAYYFKIQARNS
+1143 LDTPYYFKIQARNS

-1171 PKALGSAGKGNRP
+1171 PKALGSTGKGSRLP
-1184 VDVGPDYKTPMSG
+1184 DLGSDYKPPMSG

-1203 SPSPLEY
+1203 SPTSPLDS

-1218 SVGVITIVVVVIV
+1218 SVGVITIVVVVII

-1253 NGSHKYKGNSKD
+1253 NGSHKYKGNCKD

-1285 SPDPNPIMTDTPI
+1285 SPDPNPVMTDTPI

-1351 QPPQPVISAHPIH
+1351 QPPQ
-1364 SLDNPHHHFHSGSLA
+1364 
-1379 SPTCSYLHH
+1379 
-1388 QANPWP
+1388 Q
-1394 VGTSVSHSDRAN
+1394 
-1406 STESVRNTPSTD
+1406 SVRNTPSTD

-1426 TCCADHQEPES
+1426 TCCTDHQDPEG
-1437 ATGSYLPST
+1437 ATSSSYLASS
-1446 QEEETSQSL
+1446 QEEDSGQSL

-1466 KSFAVPAVPPT
+1466 KSFAVPAIPPP
-1477 GATYDPALPSTPL
+1477 GPPIYDPALPSTPL
-1490 LSQQASSHPV
+1490 LSQQALNHHI

-1510 LGRTRPPM
+1510 LGRSRPPM

-1537 SESNYEPDELT
+1537 SESSYEPDELT

>member
-1 MCVCVCVR
+1 MAAERGARLPGAASFWLGCLLLLGR
-9 REGKRSPAQSPAL
+9 RAPAGAARSNSA
-22 GPARHGV
+22 
-29 NRRTTP
+29 
-35 PPPPPL
+35 
-41 PPFYSWGALEGGP
+41 
-54 VTESSEEEL
+54 
-63 PQPPPPPP
+63 
-71 PPPLRREPPPPPSP
+71 PPSP
-85 LLAALGASGGA
+85 GAS
-96 MAARG
+96 
-101 APRRLLLGSFW
+101 
-112 VAFLLG
+112 
-118 QRPES
+118 
-123 SVAAAAAARSSS
+123 
-135 SPQQQNLPPAG
+135 
-146 PTVRTFTPFYF
+146 VRTFTPFHF
-157 TVEPVDTLSVRASSV
+157 LVEPADTLSVRGSSV
-172 ILNCSAYCESSP
+172 VLNCSAYSEPPP

-202 RQLLP
+202 RQLLA
-207 DGSLLINSVV
+207 DGSLFISSVV

-224 DEGHYQCVAT
+224 DEGYYQCVAT
-234 VESLG
+234 GDSLG

-252 LPRFISQPE
+252 LPRFTSQPE
-261 SASVYRGNSI
+261 PSSVYSGSTAI
-271 VLNCEVN
+271 LNCEVN
-278 ADLAPFVRWE
+278 ADLVPFVRWE
-288 LDHEPLFLDDRVFKL
+288 QNKQPLLLDDRVLKL
-303 PSGALIISNATD
+303 PGGTLVIANAT
-315 EDGGTYCCIIEI
+315 EGDGGLYRCVVES
-327 GGSPKYSDEA
+327 GGPPKYSEEA
-337 EIKVLPESE
+337 ELQVLPDPE
-346 VASNQVFLRQP
+346 VSSNLVFLKQP
-357 SSLTKITGQNAVL
+357 SALVRVAGQRVVL
-370 PCVATGIPIP
+370 PCVAAGLPAPT
-380 VIRWTRNE
+380 VRWRKQE
-388 EELVTESSKNYLLLA
+388 EALDTASSERLTLLA
-403 GGTLKINDI
+403 GGSLEISDV
-412 TEDDAGTYT
+412 TEDDAGIYF
-421 CIAENGNETIEA
+421 CVADNGNETIEA
-433 QADLIVQAPP
+433 SAELTVQTPP
-443 EFLKQPSNI
+443 EFLKQPTNT
-452 YAHESMDIVFECDV
+452 YAHESMDIVFECEV
-466 TGKPTPTVKWVK
+466 AGKPTPTVKWVK
-478 NGDVVIPSDY
+478 NGDMVIPSDY
-488 FKIVNEHDLQVLGL
+488 FKIVKEHNLQVLGL

-510 QCIADNDVGN
+510 QCIAENDFGN
-520 IQSGA
+520 VQAGA
-525 QLIILD
+525 QLIILE

-544 TSATTDHLAPATSGP
+544 TSATTDHLAPATTGP

-585 SDPHG
+585 SEPHG

-595 SVFYTRETVN
+595 SVFYTREGVA

-617 MQVTIQNLM
+617 MQVTIQNLL
-626 PESVYVFRVVAQNK
+626 PATVYLFRVTAQNK
-640 HGPGESSL
+640 HGSGESSA
-648 PLKVATQP
+648 PLRVETQP

-665 NIRAYANS
+665 NIRAHAAS
-673 PTSITISWA
+673 PTSITVTWE

-694 KLYYMEKGA
+694 KLYYMERGTER
-703 DNEQDIDVGGLSYTI
+703 EQDVDVSSLSYTVN
-718 SGLKKYTEYSFRV
+718 GLKKYTEYSFRV

-741 STQDVVV
+741 STEDVAV

-762 TLEVQNSKSIMM
+762 SLEVRNSKSVMT
-774 HWQPPPAGTH
+774 HWQPPPPTTQ

-795 RKVTRKSDVT
+795 RKASRKSDFAEALVP
-805 DIVGTQLSQLI
+805 GTQLSQLI
-816 EGLERGTEYSFRV
+816 EGLDRGTEYNFRV
-829 AALTVNGTGLP
+829 AALTINGTGP
-840 TDWVSAETFESDLD
+840 ATDWLSAETFESDLD
-854 ESRVPEV
+854 ETRVPEV

-931 YNNVGEG
+931 FNNVGEG

-944 AVTRA
+944 AVTRPH
-949 YTDTSEVDLFV
+949 T
-960 VNAPYTPV
+960 V
-968 PDPSPMMPPVGVQAS
+968 PDPTPMMPPVGVQAS

-989 IRITW
+989 IRLTW
-994 ADNSLPKN
+994 ADNSLSKH
-1002 QKVSDARYYTV
+1002 QKITDSRYYTV

-1023 KYKTANTTTLSFL
+1023 KYKNANATTLSYL

-1143 LDTAYYFKIQARNS
+1143 LDTPYYFKIQARNS

-1171 PKALGSAGKGNRP
+1171 PKASGSAGKGSRLP
-1184 VDVGPDYKTPMSG
+1184 DLGSDYKPPMSG

-1203 SPSPLEY
+1203 SPTSPLDS
-1210 NMLLVIIV
+1210 NMLLVVIV
-1218 SVGVITIVVVVIV
+1218 SAVATVVVVVTV
-1231 AVFCTRRTTSHQ
+1231 AVLCTRRTTSHQ

-1307 VDNSMDSNIHQRRNS
+1307 VDNPLDGSAHQRRNS

-1364 SLDNPHHHFHSGSLA
+1364 PLDNPHHHFHSSSLA
-1379 SPTCSYLHH
+1379 SPARSHLYHPGS
-1388 QANPWP
+1388 PWP
-1394 VGTSVSHSDRAN
+1394 AGTAMSLSDRAN

-1426 TCCADHQEPES
+1426 TCCTDHQDPEG
-1437 ATGSYLPST
+1437 ATSSSYLASS
-1446 QEEETSQSL
+1446 QEEDPGQSL

-1466 KSFAVPAVPPT
+1466 KSFAVPAIPPP
-1477 GATYDPALPSTPL
+1477 GPPTYDPALPSTPL
-1490 LSQQASSHPV
+1490 LSQQALNHHI

-1510 LGRTRPPM
+1510 LGRSRPPV

-1537 SESNYEPDELT
+1537 SESSYEPDELT

>member
-1 MCVCVCVR
+1 
-9 REGKRSPAQSPAL
+9 
-22 GPARHGV
+22 
-29 NRRTTP
+29 
-35 PPPPPL
+35 
-41 PPFYSWGALEGGP
+41 
-54 VTESSEEEL
+54 
-63 PQPPPPPP
+63 
-71 PPPLRREPPPPPSP
+71 
-85 LLAALGASGGA
+85 
-96 MAARG
+96 
-101 APRRLLLGSFW
+101 
-112 VAFLLG
+112 
-118 QRPES
+118 
-123 SVAAAAAARSSS
+123 
-135 SPQQQNLPPAG
+135 
-146 PTVRTFTPFYF
+146 
-157 TVEPVDTLSVRASSV
+157 
-172 ILNCSAYCESSP
+172 
-184 KIEWKKD
+184 
-191 GTFLNLVSDDR
+191 
-202 RQLLP
+202 
-207 DGSLLINSVV
+207 
-217 HSKHNKP
+217 
-224 DEGHYQCVAT
+224 
-234 VESLG
+234 
-239 TIVSRTAKLTVAG
+239 
-252 LPRFISQPE
+252 
-261 SASVYRGNSI
+261 
-271 VLNCEVN
+271 
-278 ADLAPFVRWE
+278 
-288 LDHEPLFLDDRVFKL
+288 
-303 PSGALIISNATD
+303 
-315 EDGGTYCCIIEI
+315 
-327 GGSPKYSDEA
+327 
-337 EIKVLPESE
+337 
-346 VASNQVFLRQP
+346 
-357 SSLTKITGQNAVL
+357 
-370 PCVATGIPIP
+370 
-380 VIRWTRNE
+380 
-388 EELVTESSKNYLLLA
+388 
-403 GGTLKINDI
+403 
-412 TEDDAGTYT
+412 
-421 CIAENGNETIEA
+421 
-433 QADLIVQAPP
+433 
-443 EFLKQPSNI
+443 
-452 YAHESMDIVFECDV
+452 
-466 TGKPTPTVKWVK
+466 
-478 NGDVVIPSDY
+478 
-488 FKIVNEHDLQVLGL
+488 
-502 VKSDEGFY
+502 
-510 QCIADNDVGN
+510 
-520 IQSGA
+520 
-525 QLIILD
+525 
-531 HDVAIPT
+531 
-538 LPPTSL
+538 
-544 TSATTDHLAPATSGP
+544 
-559 LPSAPRDV
+559 
-567 VASLVSTRF
+567 
-576 IKLTWRTPA
+576 
-585 SDPHG
+585 
-590 DNLTY
+590 
-595 SVFYTRETVN
+595 
-605 RERVENTSHPGE
+605 
-617 MQVTIQNLM
+617 
-626 PESVYVFRVVAQNK
+626 
-640 HGPGESSL
+640 
-648 PLKVATQP
+648 
-656 EVQLPGPAP
+656 
-665 NIRAYANS
+665 
-673 PTSITISWA
+673 
-682 TPLSGNGEIQNY
+682 
-694 KLYYMEKGA
+694 MEKGQ
-703 DNEQDIDVGGLSYTI
+703 DTEQDVDVGGLSYTI
-718 SGLKKYTEYSFRV
+718 TGLKKYTEYSFRV

-748 RTLSDVPSAAPQNL
+748 RTLSDVPSAPPQNL
-762 TLEVQNSKSIMM
+762 TLEVRNSKSIML

-784 NGQITGYKIRY
+784 SGHITGYKIRY
-795 RKVTRKSDVT
+795 RKVSRKSDVT
-805 DIVGTQLSQLI
+805 ESIGGTQLFQLI

-829 AALTVNGTGLP
+829 AALTVNGTGP
-840 TDWVSAETFESDLD
+840 ATDWVSAETFESDLD
-854 ESRVPEV
+854 ETRVPEV

-893 GYGVGSPHAQTIKVD
+893 GYGIGSPHAQTIKVD

-931 YNNVGEG
+931 FNNVGEG

-944 AVTRA
+944 AVTRPHS
-949 YTDTSEVDLFV
+949 DTSEVDLFV
-960 VNAPYTPV
+960 INAPYTPV

-1002 QKVSDARYYTV
+1002 QKITDARYYTV

-1023 KYKTANTTTLSFL
+1023 KYKTANATTLSYL

-1143 LDTAYYFKIQARNS
+1143 LDTPYYFKIQARNS

-1171 PKALGSAGKGNRP
+1171 PKASGSAGKGGRP
-1184 VDVGPDYKTPMSG
+1184 LDMGPDYKPPLGG

-1203 SPSPLEY
+1203 SPTSPLDS

-1218 SVGVITIVVVVIV
+1218 SVGVITIVIVVIV

-1379 SPTCSYLHH
+1379 SPTRSYLHH
-1388 QANPWP
+1388 QVSPWP
-1394 VGTSVSHSDRAN
+1394 IGTSISHSDRAS

-1426 TCCADHQEPES
+1426 PCAEHQDPEGS
-1437 ATGSYLPST
+1437 AGPYLGAAP
-1446 QEEETSQSL
+1446 EEDAAQSL

-1466 KSFAVPAVPPT
+1466 KSFAVPAVPPA

-1490 LSQQASSHPV
+1490 LTQQAPNHPV

-1525 PEVQETT
+1525 PDVQETT

-1537 SESNYEPDELT
+1537 SESVNYEPDELT

>member
-1 MCVCVCVR
+1 MAAGCGAR
-9 REGKRSPAQSPAL
+9 RPRG
-22 GPARHGV
+22 
-29 NRRTTP
+29 
-35 PPPPPL
+35 
-41 PPFYSWGALEGGP
+41 
-54 VTESSEEEL
+54 
-63 PQPPPPPP
+63 
-71 PPPLRREPPPPPSP
+71 P
-85 LLAALGASGGA
+85 LLLLLLL
-96 MAARG
+96 
-101 APRRLLLGSFW
+101 LLLG
-112 VAFLLG
+112 
-118 QRPES
+118 RPAT
-123 SVAAAAAARSSS
+123 AAGGGPAPQ
-135 SPQQQNLPPAG
+135 SPGAG
-146 PTVRTFTPFYF
+146 VRMFTPFHF
-157 TVEPVDTLSVRASSV
+157 LVEPEDTLSVRGSSV
-172 ILNCSAYCESSP
+172 TLNCSAYSEPPP

-207 DGSLLINSVV
+207 DGSLFISNVV

-224 DEGHYQCVAT
+224 DEGYYQCVAT

-252 LPRFISQPE
+252 LPRFTSQPE
-261 SASVYRGNSI
+261 PSSVYAGNNA

-288 LDHEPLFLDDRVFKL
+288 QNRQPLLLDDRVVKL
-303 PSGALIISNATD
+303 PSGALVLSNVT
-315 EDGGTYCCIIEI
+315 EGDGGLYRCVIDS
-327 GGSPKYSDEA
+327 GGPPKYSDEA
-337 EIKVLPESE
+337 ELKVLPEPE
-346 VASNQVFLRQP
+346 VPSDLVFLKQP
-357 SSLTKITGQNAVL
+357 SSLVKAVGQSVVL
-370 PCVATGIPIP
+370 PCVASGLPAP
-380 VIRWTRNE
+380 VIRWVKNE
-388 EELVTESSKNYLLLA
+388 ETLDTDSSERLVLLA
-403 GGTLKINDI
+403 GGSLEISAV
-412 TEDDAGTYT
+412 TENDAGTYS
-421 CIAENGNETIEA
+421 CVADSGNETIEA
-433 QADLIVQAPP
+433 QAELTVQAHP
-443 EFLKQPSNI
+443 EFLKRPASL
-452 YAHESMDIVFECDV
+452 YAHESMDIVFECEV
-466 TGKPTPTVKWVK
+466 TGKPAPTVKWVK
-478 NGDVVIPSDY
+478 NGDMVIPSDY
-488 FKIVNEHDLQVLGL
+488 FKIVKEHNLQVLGL

-510 QCIADNDVGN
+510 QCIAENDVGN
-520 IQSGA
+520 AQAGA
-525 QLIILD
+525 QLIILE

-544 TSATTDHLAPATSGP
+544 TSATTDHLAPATTGP

-585 SDPHG
+585 SDPQG
-590 DNLTY
+590 DSLTY
-595 SVFYTRETVN
+595 SVFYTKEGTA
-605 RERVENTSHPGE
+605 RERVENTSRPGE

-626 PESVYVFRVVAQNK
+626 PATVYIFRVTAQNK
-640 HGPGESSL
+640 HGSGESSS
-648 PLKVATQP
+648 PLRVETQP

-665 NIRAYANS
+665 NIRAYTTS
-673 PTSITISWA
+673 PTSITVTWEK
-682 TPLSGNGEIQNY
+682 PVSGNGEIQNY
-694 KLYYMEKGA
+694 KLYYMEKGT
-703 DNEQDIDVGGLSYTI
+703 DKEQDVDVSSHSYTI
-718 SGLKKYTEYSFRV
+718 NGLKKYTEYTFRV

-741 STQDVVV
+741 STQDVAI

-762 TLEVQNSKSIMM
+762 SLEVRNSKSILV
-774 HWQPPPAGTH
+774 HWQPPPPTTQ
-784 NGQITGYKIRY
+784 NGVISGYKIRY
-795 RKVTRKSDVT
+795 RKASRKSDVT
-805 DIVGTQLSQLI
+805 ETLVAGTQLSQLI
-816 EGLERGTEYSFRV
+816 EGLDRGTEYNFRV
-829 AALTVNGTGLP
+829 AALTVNGTGP
-840 TDWVSAETFESDLD
+840 ATDWLSAETFESDLD
-854 ESRVPEV
+854 ETRVPDV

-893 GYGVGSPHAQTIKVD
+893 GYGIGSPHAQTIKVD

-916 ENLDPSSH
+916 ENLDPNSH

-931 YNNVGEG
+931 FNHVGEG

-944 AVTRA
+944 AVTRPH
-949 YTDTSEVDLFV
+949 T
-960 VNAPYTPV
+960 V
-968 PDPSPMMPPVGVQAS
+968 PDPTPMMPPVGVQAS

-989 IRITW
+989 IRVTW
-994 ADNSLPKN
+994 ADNSLPKH
-1002 QKVSDARYYTV
+1002 QKITDSRYYTI

-1023 KYKTANTTTLSFL
+1023 KYKNANATTLSYL

-1143 LDTAYYFKIQARNS
+1143 LDTPYYFKIQARNS

-1171 PKALGSAGKGNRP
+1171 PKASGSAGKGSRLP
-1184 VDVGPDYKTPMSG
+1184 DLGSDYKPPMSG

-1203 SPSPLEY
+1203 SPTSPLDS
-1210 NMLLVIIV
+1210 NVLLVLII
-1218 SVGVITIVVVVIV
+1218 SVGVITIVAVVII

-1270 LWIHHERLELKPIDK
+1270 LWIHHERLELKPIAK

-1298 PRNSQDITP
+1298 PRHSQDTTP
-1307 VDNSMDSNIHQRRNS
+1307 VGTSSDGSTHQRRNS

-1364 SLDNPHHHFHSGSLA
+1364 SLDNPHHHFHSSSLA
-1379 SPTCSYLHH
+1379 SPARSHLYHPGS
-1388 QANPWP
+1388 PWP
-1394 VGTSVSHSDRAN
+1394 VGTSMSLSDRAN

-1426 TCCADHQEPES
+1426 TCCADHQDPEG
-1437 ATGSYLPST
+1437 ATSSSYLASS
-1446 QEEETSQSL
+1446 QEEDSGQGL

-1466 KSFAVPAVPPT
+1466 KSFAVPAVPPPRPP
-1477 GATYDPALPSTPL
+1477 TYDPALPSTPL
-1490 LSQQASSHPV
+1490 LSQQALNH
-1500 HSVKTASIGT
+1500 HLHAVKTASIGT
-1510 LGRTRPPM
+1510 LGRSRPPM
-1518 PVVVPSA
+1518 PVIVPSA

-1537 SESNYEPDELT
+1537 SESSYEPDELT

>member
-1 MCVCVCVR
+1 
-9 REGKRSPAQSPAL
+9 
-22 GPARHGV
+22 
-29 NRRTTP
+29 
-35 PPPPPL
+35 
-41 PPFYSWGALEGGP
+41 
-54 VTESSEEEL
+54 
-63 PQPPPPPP
+63 
-71 PPPLRREPPPPPSP
+71 
-85 LLAALGASGGA
+85 
-96 MAARG
+96 
-101 APRRLLLGSFW
+101 GS
-112 VAFLLG
+112 L
-118 QRPES
+118 
-123 SVAAAAAARSSS
+123 
-135 SPQQQNLPPAG
+135 
-146 PTVRTFTPFYF
+146 VRTFTPFYF
-157 TVEPVDTLSVRASSV
+157 VEEPQDVLSVRGAPV
-172 ILNCSAYCESSP
+172 VMNCSAFCDTAP
-184 KIEWKKD
+184 RIEWKKD

-207 DGSLLINSVV
+207 DGSLLISSVV

-234 VESLG
+234 VDSLG

-252 LPRFISQPE
+252 LPRFTSQPE
-261 SASVYRGNSI
+261 PTAVRRGASA
-271 VLNCEVN
+271 VLSCEAN

-288 LDHEPLFLDDRVFKL
+288 QDRQPVPLDERVLQL
-303 PSGALIISNATD
+303 PSGALVISNASD
-315 EDGGTYCCIIEI
+315 ADRGLYRCLLE
-327 GGSPKYSDEA
+327 GSAAPKYSDEA
-337 EIKVLPESE
+337 ELTVLPEPE
-346 VASNQVFLRQP
+346 EPQPLTFLRQP
-357 SSLTKITGQNAVL
+357 SSLSRLSRQSAL
-370 PCVATGIPIP
+370 FPCVATGFPTP
-380 VIRWTRNE
+380 SIRWTRNE
-388 EELVTESSKNYLLLA
+388 EELLTEGSGRFQLLA
-403 GGTLKINDI
+403 GGLLEIRDVG
-412 TEDDAGTYT
+412 EGDAGTFT
-421 CIAENGNETIEA
+421 CIAESGNDTVTA
-433 QADLIVQAPP
+433 QAELTVQVPP
-443 EFLKQPSNI
+443 EFLKRPANI
-452 YAHESMDIVFECDV
+452 YAHESMDIVFECEV

-488 FKIVNEHDLQVLGL
+488 FKIVKEHNLQVLGL

-510 QCIADNDVGN
+510 QCIAENDVGN
-520 IQSGA
+520 AQAGA

-531 HDVAIPT
+531 LDVAIPT

-544 TSATTDHLAPATSGP
+544 TSATNDHLAPATAGP

-567 VASLVSTRF
+567 VATLVSTRF
-576 IKLTWRTPA
+576 IRLTWRPPV
-585 SDPHG
+585 SDPQG

-595 SVFYTRETVN
+595 SIFYTKEGIN
-605 RERVENTSHPGE
+605 RERVENTSRPGE
-617 MQVTIQNLM
+617 TQVMIQNLM
-626 PESVYVFRVVAQNK
+626 PETVYVFRVVAQNR
-640 HGPGESSL
+640 HGPGESSA

-665 NIRAYANS
+665 NIRAYSSS
-673 PTSITISWA
+673 PTSITVTWE
-682 TPLSGNGEIQNY
+682 TPLSGNGDIQNY
-694 KLYYMEKGA
+694 KLYYMEKGQ
-703 DNEQDIDVGGLSYTI
+703 DTEQDVDVAGLSHTVT
-718 SGLKKYTEYSFRV
+718 GLKKFTEYSFRV

-741 STQDVVV
+741 STHDVVV
-748 RTLSDVPSAAPQNL
+748 RTLSDVPSAPPQNL
-762 TLEVQNSKSIMM
+762 TLEVRNSKSILLQ
-774 HWQPPPAGTH
+774 WQPPPAGTH
-784 NGQITGYKIRY
+784 SGQITGYKIRY
-795 RKVTRKSDVT
+795 RKVSRKSDVT
-805 DIVGTQLSQLI
+805 ESVGGTQLSQLI

-829 AALTVNGTGLP
+829 AAMTVNGTGP
-840 TDWVSAETFESDLD
+840 ATDWVSAETFESDLD
-854 ESRVPEV
+854 ETRVPEV

-882 NQNIVVRGYAI
+882 NQNVVVRGYAI
-893 GYGVGSPHAQTIKVD
+893 GYGIGSPHAQTIKVD

-931 YNNVGEG
+931 FNNVGEG

-944 AVTRA
+944 AVTRPH
-949 YTDTSEVDLFV
+949 S
-960 VNAPYTPV
+960 V

-1002 QKVSDARYYTV
+1002 QKITDARYYTV

-1023 KYKTANTTTLSFL
+1023 KYKTANATTLSYL

-1143 LDTAYYFKIQARNS
+1143 LDTPYYFKIQARNS

-1171 PKALGSAGKGNRP
+1171 PKAESSDKMPNDQASGSAGKGSRP
-1184 VDVGPDYKTPMSG
+1184 VDLGPDYKPPLG
-1197 SNSPHG
+1197 GDNSPHG
-1203 SPSPLEY
+1203 SPTSPLDS

-1379 SPTCSYLHH
+1379 SPTRSYLHH
-1388 QANPWP
+1388 QPSPWP
-1394 VGTSVSHSDRAN
+1394 LGTALSHSDRAN

-1418 TMPASSSQ
+1418 TLPAPSAPPG
-1426 TCCADHQEPES
+1426 TDHQDTEGS
-1437 ATGSYLPST
+1437 TGSYLGSA
-1446 QEEETSQSL
+1446 QEEDPAQGL

-1466 KSFAVPAVPPT
+1466 KSFAVPAVPPA
-1477 GATYDPALPSTPL
+1477 GASYDPSLPSTPL
-1490 LSQQASSHPV
+1490 LTQQAPTHPV

-1525 PEVQETT
+1525 PDVQETT

-1537 SESNYEPDELT
+1537 SESTYEPDELT

>member
-1 MCVCVCVR
+1 
-9 REGKRSPAQSPAL
+9 
-22 GPARHGV
+22 
-29 NRRTTP
+29 
-35 PPPPPL
+35 
-41 PPFYSWGALEGGP
+41 
-54 VTESSEEEL
+54 
-63 PQPPPPPP
+63 
-71 PPPLRREPPPPPSP
+71 
-85 LLAALGASGGA
+85 
-96 MAARG
+96 MAAERG
-101 APRRLLLGSFW
+101 AGRLLSTSSFWLYCLLLLGRRTP
-112 VAFLLG
+112 G
-118 QRPES
+118 
-123 SVAAAAAARSSS
+123 AAAARSGSAPQ
-135 SPQQQNLPPAG
+135 SPGASI
-146 PTVRTFTPFYF
+146 RTFTPFYF
-157 TVEPVDTLSVRASSV
+157 LVEPVDTLSVRGSSV
-172 ILNCSAYCESSP
+172 ILNCSAYSEPSP

-191 GTFLNLVSDDR
+191 GTFLNLASDDR

-207 DGSLLINSVV
+207 DGSLFISNVV

-224 DEGHYQCVAT
+224 DEGYYQCVAT

-252 LPRFISQPE
+252 LPRFTSQPE
-261 SASVYRGNSI
+261 PSSVYAGNSAI
-271 VLNCEVN
+271 LNCEVN
-278 ADLAPFVRWE
+278 ADLVPFVRWE
-288 LDHEPLFLDDRVFKL
+288 QNRHPLLLDDRVIKL
-303 PSGALIISNATD
+303 PSGMLVISNAT
-315 EDGGTYCCIIEI
+315 EGDGGLYRCIVES
-327 GGSPKYSDEA
+327 GGPPKYSDEV
-337 EIKVLPESE
+337 ELKVLPDTE
-346 VASNQVFLRQP
+346 VTSDLVFLKQP
-357 SSLTKITGQNAVL
+357 SPLVRVIGQDVVL
-370 PCVATGIPIP
+370 PCVASGLPTPTIK
-380 VIRWTRNE
+380 WMKNE
-388 EELVTESSKNYLLLA
+388 EALDTESSERLVLLA
-403 GGTLKINDI
+403 GGSLEISDV
-412 TEDDAGTYT
+412 TEDDAGTYF
-421 CIAENGNETIEA
+421 CIADNGNETIEA
-433 QADLIVQAPP
+433 QAELTVQAQP
-443 EFLKQPSNI
+443 EFLKQPTNI
-452 YAHESMDIVFECDV
+452 YAHESMDIVFECEV

-478 NGDVVIPSDY
+478 NGDMVIPSDY
-488 FKIVNEHDLQVLGL
+488 FKIVKEHNLQVLGL

-510 QCIADNDVGN
+510 QCIAENDVGN
-520 IQSGA
+520 AQAGA
-525 QLIILD
+525 QLIILE

-544 TSATTDHLAPATSGP
+544 TSATTDHLAPATTGP

-595 SVFYTRETVN
+595 SVFYTKEGIA
-605 RERVENTSHPGE
+605 RERVENTSRPGE

-626 PESVYVFRVVAQNK
+626 PATVYVFRVMAQNK
-640 HGPGESSL
+640 HGSGESSA
-648 PLKVATQP
+648 PLRVETQP

-665 NIRAYANS
+665 NIRAYATS
-673 PTSITISWA
+673 PTSITVTWE
-682 TPLSGNGEIQNY
+682 TPVSGNGEIQNY
-694 KLYYMEKGA
+694 KLYYMEKGT
-703 DNEQDIDVGGLSYTI
+703 DKEQDVDVSSHSFTI
-718 SGLKKYTEYSFRV
+718 NGLKKYTEYSFRV

-741 STQDVVV
+741 STQDVAV

-762 TLEVQNSKSIMM
+762 SLEVRNSKSIMI
-774 HWQPPPAGTH
+774 HWQPPAPATQ

-795 RKVTRKSDVT
+795 RKASRKSDVT
-805 DIVGTQLSQLI
+805 ETLVSGTQLSQLI
-816 EGLERGTEYSFRV
+816 EGLDRGTEYNFRV
-829 AALTVNGTGLP
+829 AALTINGTGP
-840 TDWVSAETFESDLD
+840 ATDWLSAETFESDLD
-854 ESRVPEV
+854 ETRVPEV

-893 GYGVGSPHAQTIKVD
+893 GYGIGSPHAQTIKVD

-931 YNNVGEG
+931 FNNVGEG

-944 AVTRA
+944 AVTRPH
-949 YTDTSEVDLFV
+949 TDTSEVDLFV
-960 VNAPYTPV
+960 INAPYTPV
-968 PDPSPMMPPVGVQAS
+968 PDPTPMMPPVGVQAS

-994 ADNSLPKN
+994 ADNSLPKH
-1002 QKVSDARYYTV
+1002 QKITDSRYYTV

-1023 KYKTANTTTLSFL
+1023 KYKNANATTLSYL

-1089 PRTIIV
+1089 PKTIIV

-1143 LDTAYYFKIQARNS
+1143 LDTPYYFKIQARNS

-1171 PKALGSAGKGNRP
+1171 PKADSSDKMPNDQASGSGGKGSRLPDLGS
-1184 VDVGPDYKTPMSG
+1184 DYKPPMSG

-1203 SPSPLEY
+1203 SPTSPLDS

-1218 SVGVITIVVVVIV
+1218 SVGVITIVVVVII

-1322 YRGHESEDSMST
+1322 YR
-1334 LAGRRGMR
+1334 
-1342 PKMMMPFDS
+1342 
-1351 QPPQPVISAHPIH
+1351 
-1364 SLDNPHHHFHSGSLA
+1364 
-1379 SPTCSYLHH
+1379 
-1388 QANPWP
+1388 
-1394 VGTSVSHSDRAN
+1394 
-1406 STESVRNTPSTD
+1406 ESVRNTPSTD

-1426 TCCADHQEPES
+1426 TCCTDHQDPEG
-1437 ATGSYLPST
+1437 ATSSSYLASS
-1446 QEEETSQSL
+1446 QEEDSGQSL

-1466 KSFAVPAVPPT
+1466 KSFAVPAVPPP
-1477 GATYDPALPSTPL
+1477 GPPTYDPALPSTPL
-1490 LSQQASSHPV
+1490 LSQQALNHHI

-1510 LGRTRPPM
+1510 LGRSRPPM

-1537 SESNYEPDELT
+1537 SESSYEPDELT

>member
-1 MCVCVCVR
+1 MAAERGAR
-9 REGKRSPAQSPAL
+9 RP
-22 GPARHGV
+22 
-29 NRRTTP
+29 
-35 PPPPPL
+35 
-41 PPFYSWGALEGGP
+41 GGP
-54 VTESSEEEL
+54 SAGSWLCCVL
-63 PQPPPPPP
+63 W
-71 PPPLRREPPPPPSP
+71 
-85 LLAALGASGGA
+85 
-96 MAARG
+96 
-101 APRRLLLGSFW
+101 LLLG
-112 VAFLLG
+112 
-118 QRPES
+118 R
-123 SVAAAAAARSSS
+123 AAAAARSG
-135 SPQQQNLPPAG
+135 SPGPAAG
-146 PTVRTFTPFYF
+146 ASVRTFTPFYF
-157 TVEPVDTLSVRASSV
+157 LVEPVDTLSVRGSSV
-172 ILNCSAYCESSP
+172 ILNCSAYSEPSP

-207 DGSLLINSVV
+207 DGSLFISNVV

-224 DEGHYQCVAT
+224 DEGYYQCVAT
-234 VESLG
+234 VDSLG
-239 TIVSRTAKLTVAG
+239 TIVSRTAKLIVAG

-261 SASVYRGNSI
+261 PSSVYAGGSAI
-271 VLNCEVN
+271 LNCDVN
-278 ADLAPFVRWE
+278 ADLVPFVRWE
-288 LDHEPLFLDDRVFKL
+288 LNKQPLLLDDRVVKL
-303 PSGALIISNATD
+303 PSGTLVISNVT
-315 EDGGTYCCIIEI
+315 EGDGGLYRCIVES
-327 GGSPKYSDEA
+327 GGPPKYSDEA
-337 EIKVLPESE
+337 ELKVLPDLEE
-346 VASNQVFLRQP
+346 MPNLVFLKQP
-357 SSLTKITGQNAVL
+357 SSLVRVLGQSAVL
-370 PCVATGIPIP
+370 PCVASGLPIP
-380 VIRWTRNE
+380 AIRWMKNE
-388 EELVTESSKNYLLLA
+388 EALDVESSERLALLA
-403 GGTLKINDI
+403 GGSLEISDI
-412 TEDDAGTYT
+412 TEDDAGTYF
-421 CIAENGNETIEA
+421 CIADNGNETIDA
-433 QADLIVQAPP
+433 QAELTVQAQP
-443 EFLKQPSNI
+443 EFLKQPANI
-452 YAHESMDIVFECDV
+452 YAHESMDIIFECEV

-478 NGDVVIPSDY
+478 NGDMVIPSDY
-488 FKIVNEHDLQVLGL
+488 FKIVKEHNLQVLGL

-510 QCIADNDVGN
+510 QCIAENDVGN
-520 IQSGA
+520 TQAGA
-525 QLIILD
+525 QLIILE

-544 TSATTDHLAPATSGP
+544 TSATTDHLAPATTGP

-595 SVFYTRETVN
+595 SVFYTKEGTA
-605 RERVENTSHPGE
+605 RERVENTSRPGE
-617 MQVTIQNLM
+617 MQVTVQNLM
-626 PESVYVFRVVAQNK
+626 PATVYIFRVMAQNK
-640 HGPGESSL
+640 HGSGESSA
-648 PLKVATQP
+648 PLRVETQP

-665 NIRAYANS
+665 NIRAYTTS
-673 PTSITISWA
+673 PTSVTITWE

-694 KLYYMEKGA
+694 KLYYMEKGT
-703 DNEQDIDVGGLSYTI
+703 DKEQDVDVSTHSYTI
-718 SGLKKYTEYSFRV
+718 NGLKKYTEYSFRV

-741 STQDVVV
+741 STQDVAI
-748 RTLSDVPSAAPQNL
+748 RTLSDVPSAAPQNVS
-762 TLEVQNSKSIMM
+762 LEVRNSKSIRI
-774 HWQPPPAGTH
+774 HWQPPSPATQ
-784 NGQITGYKIRY
+784 NGQITGYKIRH
-795 RKVTRKSDVT
+795 RKASRKSDVT
-805 DIVGTQLSQLI
+805 ETLVPGTQLSQLI
-816 EGLERGTEYSFRV
+816 EGLDRGTEYNFRV
-829 AALTVNGTGLP
+829 AALTVNGTGP
-840 TDWVSAETFESDLD
+840 ATDWLSAETFESDLD
-854 ESRVPEV
+854 ETRVPEV

-893 GYGVGSPHAQTIKVD
+893 GYGIGSPHAQTIKVD

-924 YVITLKA
+924 YVITLRA
-931 YNNVGEG
+931 FNSVGEG
-938 IPLYES
+938 VPLYES
-944 AVTRA
+944 AVTRPH
-949 YTDTSEVDLFV
+949 TDTSEVDLFV
-960 VNAPYTPV
+960 INAPYTPV
-968 PDPSPMMPPVGVQAS
+968 PDPTPMMPPVGVQAS

-994 ADNSLPKN
+994 ADNSLPKH
-1002 QKVSDARYYTV
+1002 QKITDSRYYTV

-1023 KYKTANTTTLSFL
+1023 KYKTANATTLSYL

-1143 LDTAYYFKIQARNS
+1143 LDTPYYFKIQARNS

-1171 PKALGSAGKGNRP
+1171 PKASGSAGKGSRLP
-1184 VDVGPDYKTPMSG
+1184 DLGSDYKPPMSG

-1203 SPSPLEY
+1203 SPTSLDS

-1218 SVGVITIVVVVIV
+1218 SVGVITIVVVVII

-1364 SLDNPHHHFHSGSLA
+1364 SLDNPHHHFHSSSLA
-1379 SPTCSYLHH
+1379 SPARSHLYHPGS
-1388 QANPWP
+1388 PWP
-1394 VGTSVSHSDRAN
+1394 VGTSLSLSDRAN

-1426 TCCADHQEPES
+1426 TCCTDHQDPEG
-1437 ATGSYLPST
+1437 ATSSSYLASS
-1446 QEEETSQSL
+1446 QEEDSGQSL

-1466 KSFAVPAVPPT
+1466 KSFAVPAIPPP
-1477 GATYDPALPSTPL
+1477 GPPTYDPALPSMPL
-1490 LSQQASSHPV
+1490 LSQQALNHHI

-1510 LGRTRPPM
+1510 LGRSRPPM

-1537 SESNYEPDELT
+1537 SESSYEPDELT

>member
-1 MCVCVCVR
+1 
-9 REGKRSPAQSPAL
+9 
-22 GPARHGV
+22 
-29 NRRTTP
+29 
-35 PPPPPL
+35 
-41 PPFYSWGALEGGP
+41 
-54 VTESSEEEL
+54 
-63 PQPPPPPP
+63 
-71 PPPLRREPPPPPSP
+71 
-85 LLAALGASGGA
+85 
-96 MAARG
+96 
-101 APRRLLLGSFW
+101 GS
-112 VAFLLG
+112 
-118 QRPES
+118 
-123 SVAAAAAARSSS
+123 
-135 SPQQQNLPPAG
+135 
-146 PTVRTFTPFYF
+146 TVRTFTPFHF
-157 TVEPVDTLSVRASSV
+157 LVEPMDVLSVRGASV
-172 ILNCSAYCESSP
+172 VMNCSAFCETPP

-207 DGSLLINSVV
+207 DGALLINSVV

-224 DEGHYQCVAT
+224 DEGYYQCVAT
-234 VESLG
+234 VDSLG

-261 SASVYRGNSI
+261 SSAAYRGSSAI
-271 VLNCEVN
+271 LSCEVN

-288 LDHEPLFLDDRVFKL
+288 QDRQPVFLDDRVFKL
-303 PSGALIISNATD
+303 PSGALIVSNATD
-315 EDGGTYCCIIEI
+315 EDAGLYRCLIDSGGT
-327 GGSPKYSDEA
+327 PKYSEEA
-337 EIKVLPESE
+337 ELKILPDPE
-346 VASNQVFLRQP
+346 APQTLTFLRQP
-357 SSLTKITGQNAVL
+357 SSLTRVAGQSAVF
-370 PCVATGIPIP
+370 PCVAVGFPTPS
-380 VIRWTRNE
+380 IRWTRNE
-388 EELVTESSKNYLLLA
+388 EELVPEGSGRFLLLA
-403 GGTLKINDI
+403 GGSL
-412 TEDDAGTYT
+412 EVRELAEADAGTYS
-421 CIAENGNETIEA
+421 CIADSGNDTVEA
-433 QADLIVQAPP
+433 RAELTVQVPP
-443 EFLKQPSNI
+443 EFLKRPANI
-452 YAHESMDIVFECDV
+452 YAHESMDIVFECEV

-478 NGDVVIPSDY
+478 NGDMVIPSDY
-488 FKIVNEHDLQVLGL
+488 FKIVKEHNLQVLGL

-510 QCIADNDVGN
+510 QCIAENDVGN
-520 IQSGA
+520 AQAGA

-531 HDVAIPT
+531 LDVAIPT

-544 TSATTDHLAPATSGP
+544 TSATNDHLAPATTGP

-567 VASLVSTRF
+567 VATLVSTRF
-576 IKLTWRTPA
+576 IRLTWRTPA
-585 SDPHG
+585 SDPQG

-595 SVFYTRETVN
+595 SIFYTKEGIN
-605 RERVENTSHPGE
+605 RERVENTSRPGE

-626 PESVYVFRVVAQNK
+626 PETVYVFRVVAQNR
-640 HGPGESSL
+640 HGSGESSV

-665 NIRAYANS
+665 NIRAYAGS
-673 PTSITISWA
+673 PTSVTVTWE

-694 KLYYMEKGA
+694 KLYYMEKGQ
-703 DNEQDIDVGGLSYTI
+703 DSEQDVDVGGLSYTI
-718 SGLKKYTEYSFRV
+718 NGLKKYTEYSFRV

-762 TLEVQNSKSIMM
+762 TLEVRNSKSILLQ
-774 HWQPPPAGTH
+774 WQPPPPGTH
-784 NGQITGYKIRY
+784 SGQITGYKIRY
-795 RKVTRKSDVT
+795 RKVSRKSDVT
-805 DIVGTQLSQLI
+805 ESIGGTQLSQLI

-829 AALTVNGTGLP
+829 AALTVNGTGPP

-854 ESRVPEV
+854 ETRVPEV

-893 GYGVGSPHAQTIKVD
+893 GYGIGSPHAQTIKVD

-931 YNNVGEG
+931 FNNVGEG

-944 AVTRA
+944 AVTRPH
-949 YTDTSEVDLFV
+949 S
-960 VNAPYTPV
+960 V

-989 IRITW
+989 IRINW

-1002 QKVSDARYYTV
+1002 QKITDARYYTV

-1023 KYKTANTTTLSFL
+1023 KYKTANATTLSYL

-1071 LVPTSPPKDVT
+1071 YAPTSPPKDVT

-1143 LDTAYYFKIQARNS
+1143 LDTPYYFKIQARNS

-1171 PKALGSAGKGNRP
+1171 PKAESSDKMPNDQASGSSGKGSRP
-1184 VDVGPDYKTPMSG
+1184 VDLGPDYKPPLGG

-1203 SPSPLEY
+1203 SPTSPLDS

-1218 SVGVITIVVVVIV
+1218 SVGVITIVIVVIV

-1379 SPTCSYLHH
+1379 SPTRSYLHH
-1388 QANPWP
+1388 QVSPWP
-1394 VGTSVSHSDRAN
+1394 LGTSMSHSDRAN
-1406 STESVRNTPSTD
+1406 STESLRNTPSTD
-1418 TMPASSSQ
+1418 AAPAGQ
-1426 TCCADHQEPES
+1426 PGAEEAEGS
-1437 ATGSYLPST
+1437 AA
-1446 QEEETSQSL
+1446 EEEAAQGP

-1466 KSFAVPAVPPT
+1466 KSFAVPAPAP
-1477 GATYDPALPSTPL
+1477 GYDPALPSTPL
-1490 LSQQASSHPV
+1490 LTQPAPNHPV

-1525 PEVQETT
+1525 PDVQETT

>member
-1 MCVCVCVR
+1 MAAGPEPEPERGARSLVR
-9 REGKRSPAQSPAL
+9 AASLWLGCLLLLLGRRDPALAAAAASPA
-22 GPARHGV
+22 GR
-29 NRRTTP
+29 
-35 PPPPPL
+35 
-41 PPFYSWGALEGGP
+41 
-54 VTESSEEEL
+54 SS
-63 PQPPPPPP
+63 PQPPPPP
-71 PPPLRREPPPPPSP
+71 
-85 LLAALGASGGA
+85 GAI
-96 MAARG
+96 
-101 APRRLLLGSFW
+101 
-112 VAFLLG
+112 
-118 QRPES
+118 
-123 SVAAAAAARSSS
+123 
-135 SPQQQNLPPAG
+135 
-146 PTVRTFTPFYF
+146 VRTFTPFYF
-157 TVEPVDTLSVRASSV
+157 VVEPVDTLSVRGSSV
-172 ILNCSAYCESSP
+172 ILNCSAFSEPSP

-202 RQLLP
+202 RQLLS

-224 DEGHYQCVAT
+224 DEGYYQCVAT

-239 TIVSRTAKLTVAG
+239 TIVSRTAKLTIAG
-252 LPRFISQPE
+252 LPRFVSQPE
-261 SASVYRGNSI
+261 SSSVYAGNSA
-271 VLNCEVN
+271 VLSCEVN
-278 ADLAPFVRWE
+278 ADLVPFVRWE
-288 LDHEPLFLDDRVFKL
+288 QDRQPLVLDDRVMKL
-303 PSGALIISNATD
+303 PNGALVISNVT
-315 EDGGTYCCIIEI
+315 EGDGGLYRCIIES
-327 GGSPKYSDEA
+327 GGPPKYSEEA
-337 EIKVLPESE
+337 ELKVLPDPDI
-346 VASNQVFLRQP
+346 P
-357 SSLTKITGQNAVL
+357 SSLVFLSQPSPLIKVIGQSAIL
-370 PCVATGIPIP
+370 PCVASGVPTP
-380 VIRWTRNE
+380 VIRWTKNE
-388 EELVTESSKNYLLLA
+388 ETLNPESSERLMLLA
-403 GGTLKINDI
+403 GSNLEVSDL
-412 TEDDAGTYT
+412 TEEDAGTYA
-421 CIAENGNETIEA
+421 CIADNGNETIEA
-433 QADLIVQAPP
+433 QADLTVQASP
-443 EFLKQPSNI
+443 EFLKKPANI
-452 YAHESMDIVFECDV
+452 YAHESMDIVFECEV

-478 NGDVVIPSDY
+478 NGDMVIPSDY
-488 FKIVNEHDLQVLGL
+488 FKIVKEHNLQVLGL

-510 QCIADNDVGN
+510 QCIAENDVGN
-520 IQSGA
+520 SQAGA

-531 HDVAIPT
+531 H
-538 LPPTSL
+538 
-544 TSATTDHLAPATSGP
+544 APATAGP

-585 SDPHG
+585 SDPPG

-595 SVFYTRETVN
+595 SVFYTKEGIN
-605 RERVENTSHPGE
+605 RERIENTSHPGE

-626 PESVYVFRVVAQNK
+626 PETVYIFRVVAHNR
-640 HGPGESSL
+640 HGSGERSL
-648 PLKVATQP
+648 PLRVETQP

-665 NIRAYANS
+665 NIRAYASS
-673 PTSITISWA
+673 PTSITVTWE

-703 DNEQDIDVGGLSYTI
+703 DNEQDVDVGSRSYTI
-718 SGLKKYTEYSFRV
+718 NGLKKYTEYSFRV

-762 TLEVQNSKSIMM
+762 SLEVRNSKSIVI
-774 HWQPPPAGTH
+774 HWQPPPAGAQ

-795 RKVTRKSDVT
+795 RKSSRKSDVT
-805 DIVGTQLSQLI
+805 ESVGGTQLFQLI
-816 EGLERGTEYSFRV
+816 EGLDRGTEYNFRV
-829 AALTVNGTGLP
+829 AALTVNGTGP
-840 TDWVSAETFESDLD
+840 ATDWMSAETFESDLD
-854 ESRVPEV
+854 ETRVPEV

-867 RPLVTSIVVSWTPPE
+867 RPLITSIVVSWTPPE

-893 GYGVGSPHAQTIKVD
+893 GYGLGSPHAQTIRVD

-931 YNNVGEG
+931 FNNVGEG

-944 AVTRA
+944 AVTRPH
-949 YTDTSEVDLFV
+949 TDTSEVDLFV

-968 PDPSPMMPPVGVQAS
+968 PDPTPMMPPVGVQAS

-994 ADNSLPKN
+994 ADNSLPKH
-1002 QKVSDARYYTV
+1002 QKITDSRYYTV

-1023 KYKTANTTTLSFL
+1023 KYKTANATTLSYL

-1106 ITGYIIYYSTDVN
+1106 VTGYIIYYSTDVN

-1143 LDTAYYFKIQARNS
+1143 LDTPYYFKIQARNS

-1171 PKALGSAGKGNRP
+1171 PKADSSDKMPNDQASGSSGKGSRP
-1184 VDVGPDYKTPMSG
+1184 LDTGSDYKPPMSG

-1203 SPSPLEY
+1203 SPTSPLDS

-1218 SVGVITIVVVVIV
+1218 SVGVLTIVVVVII

-1351 QPPQPVISAHPIH
+1351 QPPQ
-1364 SLDNPHHHFHSGSLA
+1364 
-1379 SPTCSYLHH
+1379 
-1388 QANPWP
+1388 Q
-1394 VGTSVSHSDRAN
+1394 
-1406 STESVRNTPSTD
+1406 SVRNTPSTD
-1418 TMPASSSQ
+1418 TLPASSSQ
-1426 TCCADHQEPES
+1426 TCCTDHPDPEG
-1437 ATGSYLPST
+1437 ATSSSYLSSA
-1446 QEEETSQSL
+1446 QEEGSGPTL

-1466 KSFAVPAVPPT
+1466 KSFAVPAVPPP
-1477 GATYDPALPSTPL
+1477 GPSAYDPALPSTPL
-1490 LSQQASSHPV
+1490 LSQQAPNHHL

-1510 LGRTRPPM
+1510 LGRSRPPM
-1518 PVVVPSA
+1518 PVIVPSA
-1525 PEVQETT
+1525 PDVQETT
-1532 RMLED
+1532 RMLDD
-1537 SESNYEPDELT
+1537 SESSYEPDELT

>member
-1 MCVCVCVR
+1 
-9 REGKRSPAQSPAL
+9 
-22 GPARHGV
+22 
-29 NRRTTP
+29 
-35 PPPPPL
+35 
-41 PPFYSWGALEGGP
+41 
-54 VTESSEEEL
+54 
-63 PQPPPPPP
+63 
-71 PPPLRREPPPPPSP
+71 
-85 LLAALGASGGA
+85 
-96 MAARG
+96 MAAERG
-101 APRRLLLGSFW
+101 ARRLLGTSSFW
-112 VAFLLG
+112 LCCLLLLG
-118 QRPES
+118 RRAPG
-123 SVAAAAAARSSS
+123 AAAARSG
-135 SPQQQNLPPAG
+135 SPPQSPG
-146 PTVRTFTPFYF
+146 SGVRTFTPFYF
-157 TVEPVDTLSVRASSV
+157 LVEPVDTLSSRGSSV
-172 ILNCSAYCESSP
+172 ILNCSAYSEPSP

-207 DGSLLINSVV
+207 DGSLFITNVV
-217 HSKHNKP
+217 HAKHNKP
-224 DEGHYQCVAT
+224 DEGYYQCVAT
-234 VESLG
+234 VENLG
-239 TIVSRTAKLTVAG
+239 TIVSRTAKLTVAS
-252 LPRFISQPE
+252 LPRFASQPE
-261 SASVYRGNSI
+261 PSSVYAGNSA

-278 ADLAPFVRWE
+278 ADLVPFVRWE
-288 LDHEPLFLDDRVFKL
+288 QNRQPLLLDDRVIKL
-303 PSGALIISNATD
+303 PSGTLVISNMT
-315 EDGGTYCCIIEI
+315 ERDGGLYRCVVES
-327 GGSPKYSDEA
+327 GGPPKYSDEA
-337 EIKVLPESE
+337 ELKVLPDPE
-346 VASNQVFLRQP
+346 VTSNLVFLKQP
-357 SSLTKITGQNAVL
+357 SSLVRVIGQSAVL
-370 PCVATGIPIP
+370 PCVALGLPTPT
-380 VIRWTRNE
+380 IRWMKNE
-388 EELVTESSKNYLLLA
+388 EALDTESSERLVLLA
-403 GGTLKINDI
+403 GGSLEISDV
-412 TEDDAGTYT
+412 TEDDAGTYF
-421 CIAENGNETIEA
+421 CIADNGNETIEA
-433 QADLIVQAPP
+433 QAELTVQAQP
-443 EFLKQPSNI
+443 EFLKQPTNI
-452 YAHESMDIVFECDV
+452 YAHESMDIIFECEV
-466 TGKPTPTVKWVK
+466 TGKPAPTVKWVK
-478 NGDVVIPSDY
+478 NGDMVIPSDY
-488 FKIVNEHDLQVLGL
+488 FKIVKEHNLQVLGL

-510 QCIADNDVGN
+510 QCIAENDVGN
-520 IQSGA
+520 AQAGA
-525 QLIILD
+525 QLIILE

-544 TSATTDHLAPATSGP
+544 TSATTDHLAPATTGP

-595 SVFYTRETVN
+595 SVFYTKEGIA

-626 PESVYVFRVVAQNK
+626 PATVYIFRVMAQNK
-640 HGPGESSL
+640 HGSGESSA
-648 PLKVATQP
+648 PLRVETQP

-665 NIRAYANS
+665 NIRAYATS
-673 PTSITISWA
+673 PTSITVTWE

-694 KLYYMEKGA
+694 KLYYMEKGT
-703 DNEQDIDVGGLSYTI
+703 DKEQDVDVSSHSHTI
-718 SGLKKYTEYSFRV
+718 NGLKKYTEYSFRV

-741 STQDVVV
+741 STQDVAV

-762 TLEVQNSKSIMM
+762 SLEVRNSKSIMI
-774 HWQPPPAGTH
+774 HWQPPPPATQ

-795 RKVTRKSDVT
+795 RKASRKSDVT
-805 DIVGTQLSQLI
+805 ETLVTGTQLSQLI
-816 EGLERGTEYSFRV
+816 EGLDRGTEYNFRV
-829 AALTVNGTGLP
+829 AALTINGTGP
-840 TDWVSAETFESDLD
+840 ATDWLSAETFESDLD
-854 ESRVPEV
+854 ETRVPDV

-893 GYGVGSPHAQTIKVD
+893 GYGIGSPHAQTIKVD

-931 YNNVGEG
+931 FNNVGEG

-944 AVTRA
+944 AVTRPH
-949 YTDTSEVDLFV
+949 T
-960 VNAPYTPV
+960 V
-968 PDPSPMMPPVGVQAS
+968 PDPTPMMPPVGVQAS

-994 ADNSLPKN
+994 ADNSLPKH
-1002 QKVSDARYYTV
+1002 QKITDSRYYTV

-1023 KYKTANTTTLSFL
+1023 KYKNANATTLSYL
-1036 VTGLKPNTLYE
+1036 VTGLKANTLYE

-1143 LDTAYYFKIQARNS
+1143 LDTPYYFKIQARNS

-1171 PKALGSAGKGNRP
+1171 PKASGSSGKGSRLPDLGS
-1184 VDVGPDYKTPMSG
+1184 DYKPPMSG

-1203 SPSPLEY
+1203 SPTSPLDS

-1218 SVGVITIVVVVIV
+1218 SVGVITIVVVVII

-1351 QPPQPVISAHPIH
+1351 QPPQQSI
-1364 SLDNPHHHFHSGSLA
+1364 
-1379 SPTCSYLHH
+1379 
-1388 QANPWP
+1388 
-1394 VGTSVSHSDRAN
+1394 
-1406 STESVRNTPSTD
+1406 RNTPSTD

-1426 TCCADHQEPES
+1426 TCCTDHQDPEG
-1437 ATGSYLPST
+1437 ATSSSYLASS
-1446 QEEETSQSL
+1446 QEEDSGQSL

-1466 KSFAVPAVPPT
+1466 KSFAVPAIPPP
-1477 GATYDPALPSTPL
+1477 GPPTYDPTLPSTPL
-1490 LSQQASSHPV
+1490 LSQQALNHHL

-1510 LGRTRPPM
+1510 LGRSRPPM

-1525 PEVQETT
+1525 PDVQETT

-1537 SESNYEPDELT
+1537 SESSYEPDELT